1 MKMIKNRKFS
11 KFLLSIFLPVV
22 VFLSIGF
29 FSFGA
34 ISTALAMPF
43 VTPDNAGGA
52 FYIGNNSTITMT
64 TGTISGFS
72 KTFGGGVYVSDGGT
86 FNMSGGAIYG
96 NTATYSGSQ
105 IYNSGT
111 FTMTGGTIGKNGTTA
126 SEDGIYNGGIAG
138 GEMNLYGGT
147 IYEGIYSEYATL
159 STKMACNIQGTITLP
174 NNESITVEDY
184 AGTTPSYKIV
194 ISSTRETGT
203 IVTLKGSSTEP
214 DVSKLNISGYNTSK
228 YAVKTVKD
236 SSGNWTVALAN
247 NSFEFPSDWKT
258 EVASTDYMTTTVT
271 PANLTSIKFVPT
283 VPSGYTKIGTL
294 STGLPVY
301 KGTTATDIA
310 FVGKKIFAPEN
321 SYKLFDSLSK
331 LKTLDMS
338 VLNTSKVTDMSF
350 MFRSCSALTSLNV
363 SNFDT
368 SKVTNMSS
376 MFRSCSVLTSL
387 GVSGFDT
394 SKVTDMS
401 MMFDTCSSLTS
412 LDVSGFNTSNVT
424 HMRYMFY
431 YCLKLTSLDLSN
443 FNTSKVTDMNYMFRD
458 CSALTSLD
466 LSSFNMAKVTNSGY
480 MLDFGT
486 SNKIQTLKTPYNNST
501 AIAITTGSTLYK
513 EDTGA
518 VVTSVPANTTK
529 SLTYVDETPNK
540 TFPTTWKTEV
550 ASSTYM
556 TTTVTPANLT
566 SIKFAPTVPSGYTQI
581 GTLSNGLPVYK
592 GTSATD
598 IAFVEKKIYAPENS
612 SQLFYRLS
620 KLTTLDMSVFDTSNA
635 TNMSYMFS
643 YCSALT
649 SLNVSNFDTSK
660 VTDMGM
666 MFYKCSALTSLDVS
680 GFNTSNVT
688 KMDYMFD
695 ACSALTSLD
704 VSNFD
709 TSKVTNMTC
718 MFYDCSAL
726 TSLDVSGFNTSI
738 VTNMSSMFGHCSAL
752 TSLDLSSFNMT
763 KVTDSAN
770 MLYFGTSNKIQTL
783 KTPYNNS
790 SAIEITTGSTLY
802 NEDTG
807 AVVTSVPAN
816 TTKSLTYVNENPE
829 KELPTDWKT
838 QLNSSTYMTS
848 TRSTVTGIRFES
860 TVPTGFVQIGK
871 LSTGLKV
878 YANGN
883 NIAFI
888 NKKTIYAP
896 ADSSYLFANNASLT
910 SISFTNFNTS
920 KATTM
925 ARMFSG
931 ASGLTT
937 IDVTSFNTSKVTS
950 MTYMFNACTKL
961 QTIKIAGIDTSNVTT
976 MASMFAH
983 CTALSSLNLTGF
995 NTAKVTNMSIMF
1007 GYLTNLSKLDLSMF
1021 NTANV
1026 TTMQQMFYQSTGI
1039 KVLNLSSFNMSKT
1052 TTTTNMLN
1060 FGSSGNLGRI
1070 QTPYNNKSALAITT
1084 SGTLYNT
1091 STGSSVT
1098 GVSANTSSSKTFAKK
1113 VTVTF
1118 NAYGGT
1124 TPSTTTYTKYYGATF
1139 GSSYPSTSRTDYTFQ
1154 GWYTEISGGSSIDY
1168 YVLVG
1173 DTTFYAHWS
1182 SNSGGG
1188 GSGGGGTDPEPT
1200 PTLPSSFERR
1210 HERSELGDEIST
1222 LDEQS
1227 IFDILDIFNSESS
1240 NTFTAADVTKFAI
1253 VSNDTY
1259 NDYRIERQIGTVGN
1273 MEVAVLSYVGSGY
1286 DSLLSGD
1293 EWILGIMN
1301 NSGTIG
1307 FDQWYYFDSMF
1318 FMKLSE
1324 ILPYL
1329 VTLDLRGLDASLTT
1343 FSFRLPGSVENVI
1356 INDSSAP
1363 LLSHRVVNF
1372 VTMGQGTIHSTGFGG
1387 FASPG
1392 EGVIGN
1398 LNLNTILSGNI
1409 SESEMGE
1416 IKGFAV
1422 FSTNSPE
1429 QYADYIFQHEYGQIA
1444 SGVYLCLVR
1453 VTDDFT
1459 SKFSGVSTD
1468 DVFLAFVSYTSP
1480 IYFDERFEAAGG
1492 FGDYIEIGGSI
1503 YYADFRGLSVVP
1515 NDNVP
1520 SMARNLQ
1527 VNFPQEIILPEDYD
1541 NGMLQF
1547 ETNATLINH
1556 DGSTRSFISGNN
1568 NGSSGNLEIAR
1579 TKLYNVTAEDVDLY
1593 IDDKKW
1599 FDPRKNK
1606 IQIKTQNDG
1615 EK

>member
-1 MKMIKNRKFS
+1 
-11 KFLLSIFLPVV
+11 
-22 VFLSIGF
+22 
-29 FSFGA
+29 
-34 ISTALAMPF
+34 
-43 VTPDNAGGA
+43 
-52 FYIGNNSTITMT
+52 
-64 TGTISGFS
+64 
-72 KTFGGGVYVSDGGT
+72 
-86 FNMSGGAIYG
+86 
-96 NTATYSGSQ
+96 
-105 IYNSGT
+105 
-111 FTMTGGTIGKNGTTA
+111 
-126 SEDGIYNGGIAG
+126 
-138 GEMNLYGGT
+138 MNLYGGT
-147 IYEGIYSEYATL
+147 IFEGVFSAYASF
-159 STKMACNIQGTITLP
+159 STKMACNIQGTITLQ
-174 NNESITVEDY
+174 NGATMTVEDY
-184 AGTTPSYKIV
+184 AGITPSYTIV
-194 ISSTRETGT
+194 IDSTRETGT
-203 IVTLKGSSTEP
+203 IVTFKGSSTEP
-214 DVSKLNISGYNTSK
+214 DVSKLSISGYNTSK
-228 YAVKTVKD
+228 YVVKTVKD
-236 SSGNWTVALAN
+236 SSGNWTFSLVE
-247 NSFEFPSDWKT
+247 SSYDFPTTWKS
-258 EVASTDYMTTTVT
+258 EIASSTYMTTTIT
-271 PANLTSIKFVPT
+271 LANLTSIKFAPT
-283 VPSGYTKIGTL
+283 VPSGYTQIGTL

-310 FVGKKIFAPEN
+310 FVGKKIFAPVN
-321 SYKLFDSLSK
+321 SSYLFYNLSK

-338 VLNTSKVTDMSF
+338 GFNTSNVTNMSY
-350 MFRSCSALTSLNV
+350 MFYNSSALTSIDV
-363 SNFDT
+363 SGFNT
-368 SKVTNMSS
+368 SNVTNMSS
-376 MFRSCSVLTSL
+376 MFRSCL
-387 GVSGFDT
+387 
-394 SKVTDMS
+394 
-401 MMFDTCSSLTS
+401 
-412 LDVSGFNTSNVT
+412 
-424 HMRYMFY
+424 
-431 YCLKLTSLDLSN
+431 
-443 FNTSKVTDMNYMFRD
+443 
-458 CSALTSLD
+458 
-466 LSSFNMAKVTNSGY
+466 
-480 MLDFGT
+480 
-486 SNKIQTLKTPYNNST
+486 
-501 AIAITTGSTLYK
+501 
-513 EDTGA
+513 
-518 VVTSVPANTTK
+518 
-529 SLTYVDETPNK
+529 
-540 TFPTTWKTEV
+540 
-550 ASSTYM
+550 
-556 TTTVTPANLT
+556 
-566 SIKFAPTVPSGYTQI
+566 
-581 GTLSNGLPVYK
+581 
-592 GTSATD
+592 
-598 IAFVEKKIYAPENS
+598 
-612 SQLFYRLS
+612 
-620 KLTTLDMSVFDTSNA
+620 
-635 TNMSYMFS
+635 
-643 YCSALT
+643 
-649 SLNVSNFDTSK
+649 
-660 VTDMGM
+660 
-666 MFYKCSALTSLDVS
+666 ALTSLDVS

-688 KMDYMFD
+688 DMSRMFYNSSALTSID
-695 ACSALTSLD
+695 VSGFDTANVIDMRAMFSICSALTSLD
-704 VSNFD
+704 VSGFS
-709 TSKVTNMTC
+709 TSKVTNMIA
-718 MFYDCSAL
+718 MFNKCLAL
-726 TSLDVSGFNTSI
+726 TSLDVSGFNTSNVAYI
-738 VTNMSSMFGHCSAL
+738 GLMFSNCSAL

-763 KVTDSAN
+763 KVTNPEN
-770 MLYFGTSNKIQTL
+770 MLNFGTSNKIQTL

-790 SAIEITTGSTLY
+790 SAIPITTGSTLY

-807 AVVTSVPAN
+807 AVVTTVPAN

-860 TVPTGFVQIGK
+860 TVPTGFVQIGT

-983 CTALSSLNLTGF
+983 CTALSSLNLAGF

-1098 GVSANTSSSKTFAKK
+1098 GVSANTSSSQTFAKK

-1124 TPSTTTYTKYYGATF
+1124 TPSISTYTKYYGATF
-1139 GSSYPSTSRTDYTFQ
+1139 GSSYPSTSRADYTFQ
-1154 GWYTEISGGSSIDY
+1154 GWYTDISGGSSIDY

-1182 SNSGGG
+1182 SNTGGG

-1200 PTLPSSFERR
+1200 PTLPSSFEKA
-1210 HERSELGDEIST
+1210 HGSSELDGET
-1222 LDEQS
+1222 LDGQS

-1253 VSNDTY
+1253 VSGETYY
-1259 NDYRIERQIGTVGN
+1259 NDYQVEQQLGTVGN
-1273 MEVAVLSYVGSGY
+1273 MEVAVLSYIGSDY
-1286 DSLLSGD
+1286 VSLLGGD
-1293 EWILGIMN
+1293 QWILGITN
-1301 NSGTIG
+1301 NTSEKIG

-1329 VTLDLRGLDASLTT
+1329 VTLDLRGLDTSLTT

-1356 INDSSAP
+1356 INDSNAP

-1372 VTMGQGTIHSTGFGG
+1372 VTMGQGTISSTGFGG
-1387 FASPG
+1387 VGFNG
-1392 EGVIGN
+1392 EGVIGD
-1398 LNLNTILSGNI
+1398 LNLNTVLRGYI

-1422 FSTNSPE
+1422 FSTKSPE

-1444 SGVYLCLVR
+1444 PGVYLCLVR
-1453 VTDDFT
+1453 VTDNFT
-1459 SKFSGVSTD
+1459 SSFSGVSTD
-1468 DVFLAFVSYTSP
+1468 DVFLAFVSYTSS
-1480 IYFDERFEAAGG
+1480 IYLTDNFSAAGG
-1492 FGDYIEIGGSI
+1492 FGDYIEIGGSM
-1503 YYADFRGLSVVP
+1503 YYADFRGLAVVF

-1520 SMARNLQ
+1520 TMARDFE
-1527 VNFPQEIILPEDYD
+1527 VNFSQEIILPEDYD

-1547 ETNATLINH
+1547 ETSRTLINY

-1593 IDDKKW
+1593 IEDKKW
-1599 FDPRKNK
+1599 FDPKKNK
-1606 IQIKTQNDG
+1606 IKLKTQISG
-1615 EK
+1615 EEE

>member
-1 MKMIKNRKFS
+1 MIKNRKFS

-22 VFLSIGF
+22 VFLSLGF

-34 ISTALAMPF
+34 ISTALAAPEI
-43 VTPDNAGGA
+43 TKPSDALDNAGGA
-52 FYIGNNSTITMT
+52 FYIDKNSTFTMT

-72 KTFGGGVYVSDGGT
+72 GRTVGGGVYVADGGT
-86 FNMSGGAIYG
+86 FNMSGGSIYG
-96 NTATYSGSQ
+96 NTAAFGGSQ
-105 IYNSGT
+105 IYNIGT

-126 SEDGIYNGGIAG
+126 SRSGIYNTGK
-138 GEMNLYGGT
+138 MNLYGGT
-147 IYEGIYSEYATL
+147 IYEDISSHANI
-159 STKMACNIQGTITLP
+159 STKMACNIAGTITFWD
-174 NNESITVEDY
+174 NNATIIVQDY
-184 AGTTPSYKIV
+184 AGVTPTYKI
-194 ISSTRETGT
+194 ILTNSRSTGT
-203 IVTLKGSSTEP
+203 IVTFKGSSTEP
-214 DVSKLNISGYNTSK
+214 DVSKLSITGYDTSK
-228 YAVKTVKD
+228 YVVKAVKD
-236 SSGNWTVALAN
+236 SSGNWTAALVN
-247 NSFEFPSDWKT
+247 NSVDFPSDWKT
-258 EVASTDYMTTTVT
+258 QVASTTYMTTTVT
-271 PANLTSIKFVPT
+271 PADITKIQFVAT

-301 KGTTATDIA
+301 QGTTATEIA
-310 FVGKKIFAPEN
+310 FVYEKIYAPEN
-321 SYKLFDSLSK
+321 CLYLFGSLRNLEILEFHNFNTTNATS
-331 LKTLDMS
+331 MS
-338 VLNTSKVTDMSF
+338 G
-350 MFRSCSALTSLNV
+350 MFIHCSSLTSLDLSIFNTSNAINMSEMFSGCSSLTSLDV

-368 SKVTNMSS
+368 SKVRFMGIMFQTCSKLTSLDVSNFNTSNVTNMGHMFNQCSKLTSLDVSNFNTSNVTNMSN
-376 MFRSCSVLTSL
+376 MFSSCSSLTSL
-387 GVSGFDT
+387 NLSNFNT
-394 SKVTDMS
+394 SKVTGMGYMFSSCSTLTSLDLGNFSTSNVTDMS
-401 MMFDTCSSLTS
+401 YMFSSCSTLTSLDLGNFSTSNVTDMSYMFYNCSRLTSLNVSGFNTTKVTDMNNMFDYCRALTS
-412 LDVSGFNTSNVT
+412 LDVSGFNTSYVT
-424 HMRYMFY
+424 NMKRMFL
-431 YCLKLTSLDLSN
+431 YCSALKSLDVSN
-443 FNTSKVTDMNYMFRD
+443 FNTSNVTDMSYMFRN

-466 LSSFNMAKVTNSGY
+466 VSSFNMSKVTDSGN
-480 MLDFGT
+480 MLNFGT
-486 SNKIQTLKTPYNNST
+486 SNKIQTLKTPYNNTS
-501 AIAITTGSTLYK
+501 AIA
-513 EDTGA
+513 
-518 VVTSVPANTTK
+518 
-529 SLTYVDETPNK
+529 
-540 TFPTTWKTEV
+540 
-550 ASSTYM
+550 
-556 TTTVTPANLT
+556 
-566 SIKFAPTVPSGYTQI
+566 
-581 GTLSNGLPVYK
+581 
-592 GTSATD
+592 
-598 IAFVEKKIYAPENS
+598 
-612 SQLFYRLS
+612 
-620 KLTTLDMSVFDTSNA
+620 
-635 TNMSYMFS
+635 
-643 YCSALT
+643 
-649 SLNVSNFDTSK
+649 
-660 VTDMGM
+660 
-666 MFYKCSALTSLDVS
+666 
-680 GFNTSNVT
+680 
-688 KMDYMFD
+688 
-695 ACSALTSLD
+695 
-704 VSNFD
+704 
-709 TSKVTNMTC
+709 
-718 MFYDCSAL
+718 
-726 TSLDVSGFNTSI
+726 
-738 VTNMSSMFGHCSAL
+738 
-752 TSLDLSSFNMT
+752 
-763 KVTDSAN
+763 
-770 MLYFGTSNKIQTL
+770 
-783 KTPYNNS
+783 
-790 SAIEITTGSTLY
+790 ITTGSTLY

-807 AVVTSVPAN
+807 AVVTTVPAN

-937 IDVTSFNTSKVTS
+937 TDVTSFNTSKVTS

-983 CTALSSLNLTGF
+983 CTALSSLNLAGF

-1098 GVSANTSSSKTFAKK
+1098 GVSANTSSSQTFAKK

-1124 TPSTTTYTKYYGATF
+1124 TPSISTYTKYYGATF
-1139 GSSYPSTSRTDYTFQ
+1139 GSSYPSTSRADYTFQ
-1154 GWYTEISGGSSIDY
+1154 GWYTDISGGSSIDY

-1182 SNSGGG
+1182 SNTGGG
-1188 GSGGGGTDPEPT
+1188 GSGGGGSGGTDPEPT
-1200 PTLPSSFERR
+1200 PTLPSSFEKA
-1210 HERSELGDEIST
+1210 HGESELQGET
-1222 LDEQS
+1222 LDGQS

-1240 NTFTAADVTKFAI
+1240 NTFTAEDVTKFAI
-1253 VSNDTY
+1253 VSGETY
-1259 NDYRIERQIGTVGN
+1259 YDYQVEQQIGTVGN
-1273 MEVAVLSYVGSGY
+1273 MEVAVLSYMGSDYG
-1286 DSLLSGD
+1286 SLLGGD
-1293 EWILGIMN
+1293 QWILGIMN

-1329 VTLDLRGLDASLTT
+1329 KTLDLRGLDTSLTT
-1343 FSFRLPGSVENVI
+1343 FSFRLPDTVENVI
-1356 INDSSAP
+1356 INYSSAP

-1372 VTMGQGTIHSTGFGG
+1372 VTMGFGTISSTGFGG
-1387 FASPG
+1387 SGSNG

-1398 LNLNTILSGNI
+1398 LNLDTVLRGNI

-1422 FSTNSPE
+1422 FSTISPE

-1444 SGVYLCLVR
+1444 PGVYLCLVR
-1453 VTDDFT
+1453 VTDEFT
-1459 SKFSGVSTD
+1459 NKFSGVSTD

-1480 IYFDERFEAAGG
+1480 IYLIDNFIDAGG
-1492 FGDYIEIGGSI
+1492 FGDYIGIGGAMN
-1503 YYADFRGLSVVP
+1503 YADFRGLVVVP
-1515 NDNVP
+1515 NSNVP
-1520 SMARNLQ
+1520 NMAQ
-1527 VNFPQEIILPEDYD
+1527 YVEVNFPQELIVPEDYD
-1541 NGMLQF
+1541 NGMVQF
-1547 ETNATLINH
+1547 ESNATWINY

-1593 IDDKKW
+1593 IEDKKW
-1599 FDPRKNK
+1599 FDPKKNK
-1606 IQIKTQNDG
+1606 IKLKTQISG
-1615 EK
+1615 EEE

>member
-1 MKMIKNRKFS
+1 MIKNRKFS
-11 KFLLSIFLPVV
+11 KFLLSIFLPVA

-34 ISTALAMPF
+34 ISTALAMPEPE
-43 VTPDNAGGA
+43 VPEVADGGA
-52 FYIGNNSTITMT
+52 FYIGRNSTFTMT

-72 KTFGGGVYVSDGGT
+72 TSSFGGGVYVADGGT
-86 FNMSGGAIYG
+86 FNMSGGSIYG
-96 NTATYSGSQ
+96 NTAAKDGSQ
-105 IYNSGT
+105 ICNHGT

-126 SEDGIYNGGIAG
+126 SESGIYNKGK
-138 GEMNLYGGT
+138 MNLYGGT
-147 IYEGIYSEYATL
+147 IYEGILSSYASF
-159 STKMACNIQGTITLP
+159 STKMACNIQGTITLQYGATM
-174 NNESITVEDY
+174 TVEDY
-184 AGTTPSYKIV
+184 AGITPSYTIV
-194 ISSTRETGT
+194 IDSTRETGT
-203 IVTLKGSSTEP
+203 IVTFKGSSTEP

-228 YAVKTVKD
+228 YVVKAVKD
-236 SSGNWTVALAN
+236 SSGNWTISLVE
-247 NSFEFPSDWKT
+247 SSYDFPTTWKS
-258 EVASTDYMTTTVT
+258 EIASSTYMTTTIT
-271 PANLTSIKFVPT
+271 LANLTSIKFAPT
-283 VPSGYTKIGTL
+283 VPSGYTQIGTL

-310 FVGKKIFAPEN
+310 FVGKKIFAPVN
-321 SYKLFDSLSK
+321 SSYLFYNLSK

-338 VLNTSKVTDMSF
+338 GFNTSNVTNMSY
-350 MFRSCSALTSLNV
+350 MFYGCSVLTSLDVGGFNT
-363 SNFDT
+363 SN
-368 SKVTNMSS
+368 VTNMSS
-376 MFRSCSVLTSL
+376 MFRSCLA
-387 GVSGFDT
+387 
-394 SKVTDMS
+394 
-401 MMFDTCSSLTS
+401 LTS

-424 HMRYMFY
+424 
-431 YCLKLTSLDLSN
+431 
-443 FNTSKVTDMNYMFRD
+443 
-458 CSALTSLD
+458 
-466 LSSFNMAKVTNSGY
+466 NMG
-480 MLDFGT
+480 
-486 SNKIQTLKTPYNNST
+486 
-501 AIAITTGSTLYK
+501 
-513 EDTGA
+513 
-518 VVTSVPANTTK
+518 
-529 SLTYVDETPNK
+529 
-540 TFPTTWKTEV
+540 
-550 ASSTYM
+550 
-556 TTTVTPANLT
+556 
-566 SIKFAPTVPSGYTQI
+566 
-581 GTLSNGLPVYK
+581 
-592 GTSATD
+592 
-598 IAFVEKKIYAPENS
+598 
-612 SQLFYRLS
+612 
-620 KLTTLDMSVFDTSNA
+620 
-635 TNMSYMFS
+635 YMFS
-643 YCSALT
+643 S
-649 SLNVSNFDTSK
+649 
-660 VTDMGM
+660 
-666 MFYKCSALTSLDVS
+666 CSALTSLDVS

-688 KMDYMFD
+688 VMGDIFSS
-695 ACSALTSLD
+695 CSALTSID
-704 VSNFD
+704 VSGFNTSNVTDMSRMFYNSSALTSIDVSGFD
-709 TSKVTNMTC
+709 TANVIDMRA
-718 MFYDCSAL
+718 MFSICSAL
-726 TSLDVSGFNTSI
+726 TSLDVSGFSTSK
-738 VTNMSSMFGHCSAL
+738 VTNMIAMFNKCLALTSIDVSGFNTSNVAYIGLMFSNCSAL

-763 KVTDSAN
+763 KVTNPEN
-770 MLYFGTSNKIQTL
+770 MLNFGTSNKIQTL
-783 KTPYNNS
+783 KTPYNNT
-790 SAIEITTGSTLY
+790 SAIAITTGSTLY

-807 AVVTSVPAN
+807 EVVTTVPAN

-961 QTIKIAGIDTSNVTT
+961 GTIKVAGIDTSNVTT

-983 CTALSSLNLTGF
+983 CTALSSLNLSGF

-1098 GVSANTSSSKTFAKK
+1098 GVSANTSSSQTFAKK

-1124 TPSTTTYTKYYGATF
+1124 TPSISTYTKYYGATF
-1139 GSSYPSTSRTDYTFQ
+1139 GSSYPSTSRADYTFQ

-1182 SNSGGG
+1182 SNTGGG

-1200 PTLPSSFERR
+1200 PTLPSSFEKA
-1210 HERSELGDEIST
+1210 HGASELDGET
-1222 LDEQS
+1222 LDGDS
-1227 IFDILDIFNSESS
+1227 IFNILDIFNSESS
-1240 NTFTAADVTKFAI
+1240 NTFTAEDVTKFAI
-1253 VSNDTY
+1253 ASGETY
-1259 NDYRIERQIGTVGN
+1259 NDYQVEQQLGTVGN
-1273 MEVAVLSYVGSGY
+1273 MEVAVLSYVGSEY
-1286 DSLLSGD
+1286 TSLLGGD
-1293 EWILGIMN
+1293 QWILGIMST
-1301 NSGTIG
+1301 SGTIG

-1372 VTMGQGTIHSTGFGG
+1372 VTMGQGTISSTGFGG

-1398 LNLNTILSGNI
+1398 LNLNTVLRGNI

-1422 FSTNSPE
+1422 FSTISPE

-1480 IYFDERFEAAGG
+1480 IYLDESFEAAGG

-1503 YYADFRGLSVVP
+1503 YYADFRGLAVVP
-1515 NDNVP
+1515 NDNAP
-1520 SMARNLQ
+1520 NMARSLQ
-1527 VNFPQEIILPEDYD
+1527 VNFPQELILPEDYD
-1541 NGMLQF
+1541 NGVLQF

-1556 DGSTRSFISGNN
+1556 DGSRRSFISGNN

-1593 IDDKKW
+1593 IEDKKW
-1599 FDPRKNK
+1599 FDPKKNK
-1606 IQIKTQNDG
+1606 IKLKTQISG
-1615 EK
+1615 EEE

>member
-1 MKMIKNRKFS
+1 MIKNRKFL

-34 ISTALAMPF
+34 ISTALAAPEI
-43 VTPDNAGGA
+43 TYPSDALDNAGGA
-52 FYIGNNSTITMT
+52 FYIDKNSTFTMT

-72 KTFGGGVYVSDGGT
+72 GRTVGGGVYVADGGT
-86 FNMSGGAIYG
+86 FNMSGGSIYG
-96 NTATYSGSQ
+96 NTAAFGGSQ
-105 IYNSGT
+105 IYNRGT

-126 SEDGIYNGGIAG
+126 SRSGIYNTGK
-138 GEMNLYGGT
+138 MNLYGGT
-147 IYEGIYSEYATL
+147 IYENISSHANI
-159 STKMACNIQGTITLP
+159 STKMACNIAGTITLWD
-174 NNESITVEDY
+174 NNATIIVQDY
-184 AGTTPSYKIV
+184 AGVTPSYTIV
-194 ISSTRETGT
+194 IDSTRTPST
-203 IVTLKGSSTEP
+203 IVTFKGSSTEP
-214 DVSKLNISGYNTSK
+214 DVSKLNISGYDTSK
-228 YAVKTVKD
+228 YIVKTVKD
-236 SSGNWTVALAN
+236 SSGNWTVALLN
-247 NSFEFPSDWKT
+247 NSVEFPSDWKT
-258 EVASTDYMTTTVT
+258 QVASSTYMTTTVT
-271 PANLTSIKFVPT
+271 PADITKIQFVAT
-283 VPSGYTKIGTL
+283 VPSGYTQIGTL

-301 KGTTATDIA
+301 KGTTATEIA
-310 FVGKKIFAPEN
+310 FVYG
-321 SYKLFDSLSK
+321 
-331 LKTLDMS
+331 
-338 VLNTSKVTDMSF
+338 
-350 MFRSCSALTSLNV
+350 
-363 SNFDT
+363 
-368 SKVTNMSS
+368 
-376 MFRSCSVLTSL
+376 
-387 GVSGFDT
+387 
-394 SKVTDMS
+394 
-401 MMFDTCSSLTS
+401 
-412 LDVSGFNTSNVT
+412 
-424 HMRYMFY
+424 
-431 YCLKLTSLDLSN
+431 
-443 FNTSKVTDMNYMFRD
+443 
-458 CSALTSLD
+458 
-466 LSSFNMAKVTNSGY
+466 
-480 MLDFGT
+480 
-486 SNKIQTLKTPYNNST
+486 
-501 AIAITTGSTLYK
+501 
-513 EDTGA
+513 
-518 VVTSVPANTTK
+518 
-529 SLTYVDETPNK
+529 
-540 TFPTTWKTEV
+540 
-550 ASSTYM
+550 
-556 TTTVTPANLT
+556 
-566 SIKFAPTVPSGYTQI
+566 
-581 GTLSNGLPVYK
+581 
-592 GTSATD
+592 
-598 IAFVEKKIYAPENS
+598 KIYAPADS
-612 SQLFYRLS
+612 SQLFYNLS
-620 KLTTLDMSVFDTSNA
+620 KLTTLDMSVFNTSNV
-635 TNMSYMFS
+635 TNMSAMFS
-643 YCSALT
+643 NCSALT
-649 SLNVSNFDTSK
+649 SLNVSGFNTSN
-660 VTDMGM
+660 VTGM
-666 MFYKCSALTSLDVS
+666 RSMFNGCSALTSLDVS

-688 KMDYMFD
+688 YMYSMFYN
-695 ACSALTSLD
+695 CSALTSLD

-709 TSKVTNMTC
+709 TSKVTNMGI
-718 MFYDCSAL
+718 MFYNCKALTSLNVSSFNTTKVTYMRAMFSNCSALTSLDVRGFNTSNVTNMNSMFRDCSAL
-726 TSLDVSGFNTSI
+726 TSLDVSGFDTSKVTDMISMFNNCSALTSLDVSGFSTSNVTDMDSMFYYCKTLTSLDVRGFNTSN
-738 VTNMSSMFGHCSAL
+738 VTNMKSMFLNCSAL

-763 KVTDSAN
+763 KVTNPEN
-770 MLYFGTSNKIQTL
+770 MLNFGTSNKIQTL

-790 SAIEITTGSTLY
+790 SAIAITTGSTLY

-807 AVVTSVPAN
+807 AVVTTVPAN

-931 ASGLTT
+931 ATGLTT

-961 QTIKIAGIDTSNVTT
+961 ETIKIAGIDTSNVTT

-1098 GVSANTSSSKTFAKK
+1098 GVSANTSASQTFAKK

-1124 TPSTTTYTKYYGATF
+1124 TPSISTYTKYYGATF
-1139 GSSYPSTSRTDYTFQ
+1139 GSSYPSTSRADYTFQ
-1154 GWYTEISGGSSIDY
+1154 GWYTEISGGSSIDN

-1188 GSGGGGTDPEPT
+1188 GSGGGGSGGTDPEPT

-1210 HERSELGDEIST
+1210 HGASELDGET

-1240 NTFTAADVTKFAI
+1240 NTFTAEDVTKFAI
-1253 VSNDTY
+1253 VSSETY
-1259 NDYRIERQIGTVGN
+1259 NEYQVEQQIGTVGN
-1273 MEVAVLSYVGSGY
+1273 MEVAVLSYVGSEY
-1286 DSLLSGD
+1286 TSLLGDD
-1293 EWILGIMN
+1293 EWILGIINMN
-1301 NSGTIG
+1301 GTIG

-1329 VTLDLRGLDASLTT
+1329 VTLDLRGLDTSLTT
-1343 FSFRLPGSVENVI
+1343 FPFRLPGSVLNVI
-1356 INDSSAP
+1356 INNSNAP

-1372 VTMGQGTIHSTGFGG
+1372 VTMGFGTISSTGFGG
-1387 FASPG
+1387 VASSG

-1398 LNLNTILSGNI
+1398 LNLNTVLRGYI

-1422 FSTNSPE
+1422 FSTKSPE

-1444 SGVYLCLVR
+1444 PGVYLCLVR

-1480 IYFDERFEAAGG
+1480 IYLIDNFIDAGG
-1492 FGDYIEIGGSI
+1492 FGDYIGIGGSI
-1503 YYADFRGLSVVP
+1503 YYADFRGLVVVSNSNVP
-1515 NDNVP
+1515 N
-1520 SMARNLQ
+1520 MAQ
-1527 VNFPQEIILPEDYD
+1527 YVEVNFPQELIVPEDYD
-1541 NGMLQF
+1541 NGMVQF
-1547 ETNATLINH
+1547 ETNAILINY
-1556 DGSTRSFISGNN
+1556 DGSTRNFISGNN
-1568 NGSSGNLEIAR
+1568 NGSSGNLEIAH

-1593 IDDKKW
+1593 IEDKKW
-1599 FDPRKNK
+1599 FDPKKNK
-1606 IQIKTQNDG
+1606 IKLKTQISG
-1615 EK
+1615 EEE

>member
-11 KFLLSIFLPVV
+11 KFLLSIFLPVA

-34 ISTALAMPF
+34 ISTALAAPEIQIS
-43 VTPDNAGGA
+43 PDADNAGGA
-52 FYIGNNSTITMT
+52 FYIGKNSTFTMT

-72 KTFGGGVYVSDGGT
+72 RSYGGGVYVADGGT
-86 FNMSGGAIYG
+86 FNMSGGSIYG
-96 NTATYSGSQ
+96 NTAALGGSQ
-105 IYNSGT
+105 IYNRGT

-126 SEDGIYNGGIAG
+126 SESGIYNHGK
-138 GEMNLYGGT
+138 MNLYGGT
-147 IYEGIYSEYATL
+147 IYEGILSAYATL
-159 STKMACNIQGTITLP
+159 STKMACNIQGTITFWD
-174 NNESITVEDY
+174 NNATIIVQDY
-184 AGTTPSYKIV
+184 AGTTPTYKI
-194 ISSTRETGT
+194 ILTNSRSTGT

-214 DVSKLNISGYNTSK
+214 DVSKLNISGYDTSK
-228 YAVKTVKD
+228 YVVKTVKD
-236 SSGNWTVALAN
+236 SSGNWTAALVN
-247 NSFEFPSDWKT
+247 NSVDFPSDWKT
-258 EVASTDYMTTTVT
+258 
-271 PANLTSIKFVPT
+271 
-283 VPSGYTKIGTL
+283 
-294 STGLPVY
+294 
-301 KGTTATDIA
+301 
-310 FVGKKIFAPEN
+310 
-321 SYKLFDSLSK
+321 
-331 LKTLDMS
+331 
-338 VLNTSKVTDMSF
+338 
-350 MFRSCSALTSLNV
+350 
-363 SNFDT
+363 
-368 SKVTNMSS
+368 
-376 MFRSCSVLTSL
+376 
-387 GVSGFDT
+387 
-394 SKVTDMS
+394 
-401 MMFDTCSSLTS
+401 
-412 LDVSGFNTSNVT
+412 
-424 HMRYMFY
+424 
-431 YCLKLTSLDLSN
+431 
-443 FNTSKVTDMNYMFRD
+443 
-458 CSALTSLD
+458 
-466 LSSFNMAKVTNSGY
+466 
-480 MLDFGT
+480 
-486 SNKIQTLKTPYNNST
+486 Q
-501 AIAITTGSTLYK
+501 
-513 EDTGA
+513 
-518 VVTSVPANTTK
+518 
-529 SLTYVDETPNK
+529 
-540 TFPTTWKTEV
+540 V

-556 TTTVTPANLT
+556 TTTITPANLT
-566 SIKFAPTVPSGYTQI
+566 SIKFAPTVPSGYTKI
-581 GTLSNGLPVYK
+581 GILSTGLPVYK
-592 GTSATD
+592 GTTATE
-598 IAFVEKKIYAPENS
+598 IAFVWEKIYAPADS
-612 SQLFYRLS
+612 SQLFYNLS
-620 KLTTLDMSVFDTSNA
+620 KLTTLDMSVFNTSNV
-635 TNMSYMFS
+635 TNMSAMFS
-643 YCSALT
+643 NCSALT
-649 SLNVSNFDTSK
+649 SLNVSGFNTSNVTGMRSMFNGCSALTSLDVRGFNTSNVTYMYSMFYNCSALTSLDLSNFDTSKVTNMGIMFYNCKALTRINVSNFDTSK
-660 VTDMGM
+660 VTYMRA
-666 MFYKCSALTSLDVS
+666 MFSNCSALTSLDVR

-688 KMDYMFD
+688 NMNSMFR
-695 ACSALTSLD
+695 
-704 VSNFD
+704 
-709 TSKVTNMTC
+709 
-718 MFYDCSAL
+718 DCSAL
-726 TSLDVSGFNTSI
+726 TSLDVSGFDTSKVTDMISMFNNCSALTSLDVRGFSTSNVTDMDSMFYYCKTLTSLDVRGFNTSN
-738 VTNMSSMFGHCSAL
+738 VTNMSNMFWNCSAL
-752 TSLDLSSFNMT
+752 TSLDLSSFNMA
-763 KVTDSAN
+763 KVTSSSN
-770 MLYFGTSNKIQTL
+770 MLNFGSSNKIETL
-783 KTPYNNS
+783 KTPYKNLT
-790 SAIEITTGSTLY
+790 AIAITTGSTLY

-807 AVVTSVPAN
+807 AVVTTVPAN

-860 TVPTGFVQIGK
+860 TVPTGFVQIGT

-910 SISFTNFNTS
+910 SISFSNFNTS

-983 CTALSSLNLTGF
+983 CTALSSLNLAGF

-1039 KVLNLSSFNMSKT
+1039 EVLNLSSFNMSKT

-1124 TPSTTTYTKYYGATF
+1124 TPSISTYTKYYGATF
-1139 GSSYPSTSRTDYTFQ
+1139 GSSYPSTSRADYTFQ

-1182 SNSGGG
+1182 SNTGGG

-1200 PTLPSSFERR
+1200 PTLPSIFEKA
-1210 HERSELGDEIST
+1210 HGASELDGET
-1222 LDEQS
+1222 LDGDS
-1227 IFDILDIFNSESS
+1227 IFNILDIFNSESS
-1240 NTFTAADVTKFAI
+1240 NTFTAEDVTKFAI
-1253 VSNDTY
+1253 VSGETY
-1259 NDYRIERQIGTVGN
+1259 NDYQVEQTIGSVGN
-1273 MEVAVLSYVGSGY
+1273 MEVAVLSYVGSDYG
-1286 DSLLSGD
+1286 SLLGGD

-1329 VTLDLRGLDASLTT
+1329 VTLDLRGLDTSLTT
-1343 FSFRLPGSVENVI
+1343 FSFRLPDTVENVI

-1372 VTMGQGTIHSTGFGG
+1372 FTMGQGTISSTGFGG

-1392 EGVIGN
+1392 EGVIGGI
-1398 LNLNTILSGNI
+1398 NLNTILSGNI

-1422 FSTNSPE
+1422 FSTISPE

-1480 IYFDERFEAAGG
+1480 IYLDESFEAAGG
-1492 FGDYIEIGGSI
+1492 FGDYIETGGAI
-1503 YYADFRGLSVVP
+1503 YYADFRGLAVVP
-1515 NDNVP
+1515 NDNAP
-1520 SMARNLQ
+1520 NLARYLQ
-1527 VNFPQEIILPEDYD
+1527 VNFPQELILPEDYD
-1541 NGMLQF
+1541 NGVLQF
-1547 ETNATLINH
+1547 ETSATLINY
-1556 DGSTRSFISGNN
+1556 DGSRRSFISENN

-1579 TKLYNVTAEDVDLY
+1579 TKLYNVTVEDVDLY
-1593 IDDKKW
+1593 IEDKKW
-1599 FDPRKNK
+1599 FDPKKNK

-1615 EK
+1615 EE

>member
-1 MKMIKNRKFS
+1 MIKNRKFL

-34 ISTALAMPF
+34 ISTALAMPEPEYPEL
-43 VTPDNAGGA
+43 TDGGA
-52 FYIGNNSTITMT
+52 FYIGKNSTFTMT

-72 KTFGGGVYVSDGGT
+72 TSSFGGGVYVADGGT
-86 FNMSGGAIYG
+86 FNMSGGSIYG
-96 NTATYSGSQ
+96 NTAAKDGSQ
-105 IYNSGT
+105 ICNHGT

-126 SEDGIYNGGIAG
+126 SESGIYNK

-147 IYEGIYSEYATL
+147 IYEGILSSYASF
-159 STKMACNIQGTITLP
+159 STKMACNIQGTITLQ
-174 NNESITVEDY
+174 NGATITVEDY
-184 AGTTPSYKIV
+184 AGTTPSYTIV
-194 ISSTRETGT
+194 IDSTRAPGT
-203 IVTLKGSSTEP
+203 IVTFKGSSTEP

-228 YAVKTVKD
+228 YVVKAVKD
-236 SSGNWTVALAN
+236 SSGNWTAALVN
-247 NSFEFPSDWKT
+247 NSVDFPSDWKT
-258 EVASTDYMTTTVT
+258 QVASSTYMTTTIT
-271 PANLTSIKFVPT
+271 PKNLTSIKFAPT

-301 KGTTATDIA
+301 QGTTVTEIA
-310 FVGKKIFAPEN
+310 FVYGKIYAPVSS
-321 SYKLFDSLSK
+321 SYLFSSLTN
-331 LKTLDMS
+331 L
-338 VLNTSKVTDMSF
+338 LNIDFSAFDTSKVTNMGH
-350 MFRSCSALTSLNV
+350 MFDNCPALTSLNV

-368 SKVTNMSS
+368 YEVTSMSY
-376 MFRSCSVLTSL
+376 MFDHCSALTSL
-387 GVSGFDT
+387 DLRNFDT
-394 SKVTDMS
+394 SKVTIMS
-401 MMFDTCSSLTS
+401 SMFGSCSALTS
-412 LDVSGFNTSNVT
+412 LDVSGFNTSKVTNMFEMFDNCSSLTSLNLSNFNTSNVT
-424 HMRYMFY
+424 NMSYMFHN
-431 YCLKLTSLDLSN
+431 CETLTSLDLSN
-443 FNTSKVTDMNYMFRD
+443 FNTSNVTDMSNMFLT
-458 CSALTSLD
+458 CSNLTSLD
-466 LSSFNMAKVTNSGY
+466 LSSFNMAKVTESGG
-480 MLDFGT
+480 MLNFGT
-486 SNKIQTLKTPYNNST
+486 SNKIQTLKTPYNNTS
-501 AIAITTGSTLYK
+501 AIA
-513 EDTGA
+513 
-518 VVTSVPANTTK
+518 
-529 SLTYVDETPNK
+529 
-540 TFPTTWKTEV
+540 
-550 ASSTYM
+550 
-556 TTTVTPANLT
+556 
-566 SIKFAPTVPSGYTQI
+566 
-581 GTLSNGLPVYK
+581 
-592 GTSATD
+592 
-598 IAFVEKKIYAPENS
+598 
-612 SQLFYRLS
+612 
-620 KLTTLDMSVFDTSNA
+620 
-635 TNMSYMFS
+635 
-643 YCSALT
+643 
-649 SLNVSNFDTSK
+649 
-660 VTDMGM
+660 
-666 MFYKCSALTSLDVS
+666 
-680 GFNTSNVT
+680 
-688 KMDYMFD
+688 
-695 ACSALTSLD
+695 
-704 VSNFD
+704 
-709 TSKVTNMTC
+709 
-718 MFYDCSAL
+718 
-726 TSLDVSGFNTSI
+726 
-738 VTNMSSMFGHCSAL
+738 
-752 TSLDLSSFNMT
+752 
-763 KVTDSAN
+763 
-770 MLYFGTSNKIQTL
+770 
-783 KTPYNNS
+783 
-790 SAIEITTGSTLY
+790 ITTGSTLY

-807 AVVTSVPAN
+807 AVVTTVPAN

-931 ASGLTT
+931 ATGLTT

-961 QTIKIAGIDTSNVTT
+961 ETIKIAGIDTSNVTT

-1098 GVSANTSSSKTFAKK
+1098 GVSANTSASQTFAKK

-1124 TPSTTTYTKYYGATF
+1124 TPSISTYTKYYGATF
-1139 GSSYPSTSRTDYTFQ
+1139 GSSYPSTSRADYTFQ
-1154 GWYTEISGGSSIDY
+1154 GWYTEISGGSSIDN

-1182 SNSGGG
+1182 SNTGGG

-1200 PTLPSSFERR
+1200 PTLPSSFEKA
-1210 HERSELGDEIST
+1210 HGASELDGET
-1222 LDEQS
+1222 LDGQS

-1253 VSNDTY
+1253 VSGETY
-1259 NDYRIERQIGTVGN
+1259 NDYQVEQQLGTVGN
-1273 MEVAVLSYVGSGY
+1273 MEVAVLSYVGSDY
-1286 DSLLSGD
+1286 DSLLGGD
-1293 EWILGIMN
+1293 QWILGIMN

-1329 VTLDLRGLDASLTT
+1329 VTLDLRGLDTSLTT
-1343 FSFRLPGSVENVI
+1343 FPFRLPGSVLNVI
-1356 INDSSAP
+1356 INNSNAP

-1372 VTMGQGTIHSTGFGG
+1372 VTMGFGTISSTGFGG
-1387 FASPG
+1387 VASSG

-1398 LNLNTILSGNI
+1398 LNLNTVLRGYI

-1422 FSTNSPE
+1422 FSTKSPE

-1444 SGVYLCLVR
+1444 PGVYLCLVR

-1480 IYFDERFEAAGG
+1480 IYFTDNFSAAGG
-1492 FGDYIEIGGSI
+1492 FGNYIEIGGSI
-1503 YYADFRGLSVVP
+1503 YYADFRGLAVVF

-1520 SMARNLQ
+1520 TMARDFE
-1527 VNFPQEIILPEDYD
+1527 VNFSQEIILPEDYD

-1547 ETNATLINH
+1547 ETSSTLINH
-1556 DGSTRSFISGNN
+1556 DGSTRNFISGNN

-1579 TKLYNVTAEDVDLY
+1579 TKFYNVTAEDVDLY
-1593 IDDKKW
+1593 IEDKKW
-1599 FDPRKNK
+1599 FDPKKNK
-1606 IQIKTQNDG
+1606 IKLKTQISG
-1615 EK
+1615 EEE

>member
-11 KFLLSIFLPVV
+11 KFLVSIFLPVV

-34 ISTALAMPF
+34 ISTALAIPEPEDP
-43 VTPDNAGGA
+43 VVAGGGA
-52 FYIGNNSTITMT
+52 FYIGKNSTFTMT

-72 KTFGGGVYVSDGGT
+72 TNTFGGGVYVASGGT
-86 FNMSGGAIYG
+86 FNMSGGSIYG
-96 NTATYSGSQ
+96 NTAAIDGSQ
-105 IYNSGT
+105 ICSYGT
-111 FTMTGGTIGKNGTTA
+111 FTMIGGTIGKNGTTA
-126 SEDGIYNGGIAG
+126 SESGIYNK

-147 IYEGIYSEYATL
+147 IYEGILSSYASF
-159 STKMACNIQGTITLP
+159 STKMACNIQGTITLQ
-174 NNESITVEDY
+174 NGATITVEDY
-184 AGTTPSYKIV
+184 AGTTPSYTIV
-194 ISSTRETGT
+194 IDSTRETGT
-203 IVTLKGSSTEP
+203 IVTFKGSSTEP
-214 DVSKLNISGYNTSK
+214 DVSKLSITGYDASK
-228 YAVKTVKD
+228 YVVKAVKD
-236 SSGNWTVALAN
+236 SSGNWTAALVN
-247 NSFEFPSDWKT
+247 NSVDFPSDWKT
-258 EVASTDYMTTTVT
+258 QVASSTYMTTTIT
-271 PANLTSIKFVPT
+271 PANLTSIKFV
-283 VPSGYTKIGTL
+283 
-294 STGLPVY
+294 
-301 KGTTATDIA
+301 
-310 FVGKKIFAPEN
+310 
-321 SYKLFDSLSK
+321 
-331 LKTLDMS
+331 
-338 VLNTSKVTDMSF
+338 
-350 MFRSCSALTSLNV
+350 
-363 SNFDT
+363 
-368 SKVTNMSS
+368 
-376 MFRSCSVLTSL
+376 
-387 GVSGFDT
+387 
-394 SKVTDMS
+394 
-401 MMFDTCSSLTS
+401 
-412 LDVSGFNTSNVT
+412 
-424 HMRYMFY
+424 
-431 YCLKLTSLDLSN
+431 
-443 FNTSKVTDMNYMFRD
+443 
-458 CSALTSLD
+458 
-466 LSSFNMAKVTNSGY
+466 
-480 MLDFGT
+480 
-486 SNKIQTLKTPYNNST
+486 
-501 AIAITTGSTLYK
+501 
-513 EDTGA
+513 
-518 VVTSVPANTTK
+518 
-529 SLTYVDETPNK
+529 
-540 TFPTTWKTEV
+540 
-550 ASSTYM
+550 AS
-556 TTTVTPANLT
+556 
-566 SIKFAPTVPSGYTQI
+566 VPSGYTQI
-581 GTLSNGLPVYK
+581 GTLSTGLPVYQ
-592 GTSATD
+592 GTTATE
-598 IAFVEKKIYAPENS
+598 IAFVYEKIYAPENCLY
-612 SQLFYRLS
+612 LFGSLRNLEI
-620 KLTTLDMSVFDTSNA
+620 LEFHNFNTTNA
-635 TNMSYMFS
+635 TSMSGMFIH
-643 YCSALT
+643 CS
-649 SLNVSNFDTSK
+649 S
-660 VTDMGM
+660 
-666 MFYKCSALTSLDVS
+666 LTSLDLS
-680 GFNTSNVT
+680 IFNTSNVIN
-688 KMDYMFD
+688 MNEMFSG
-695 ACSALTSLD
+695 CSSLTSLD

-709 TSKVTNMTC
+709 TSKVRFMGIMFQTCSKLTSLDVSNFNTSNVTNMGHMFNQCSKLTSLDVSNFNTSKVTNMSNMFSSC
-718 MFYDCSAL
+718 SSLTSLNLSNFNTLNVTDMHYMFSSCSSLTSLDLSNFSTSKVTGMGYMFSSCSTLTSLDLGNFSTSNVTDMSYMFYNCSRLTSLNVSGFNTTKVTDMNNMFGYCRAL
-726 TSLDVSGFNTSI
+726 TSLDVSGFNTSY
-738 VTNMSSMFGHCSAL
+738 VTNMKRMFLYCSALKSLDVSNFNTSNVTDMSYMFRNCSAL
-752 TSLDLSSFNMT
+752 TTLDLSSFNMA

-770 MLYFGTSNKIQTL
+770 MLNFGTSNKIQTL

-790 SAIEITTGSTLY
+790 SAIAITTGSTLY

-807 AVVTSVPAN
+807 AVVTTVPAG

-860 TVPTGFVQIGK
+860 TVPTGLVQIGK

-937 IDVTSFNTSKVTS
+937 IDVTSFNTSIVTS

-961 QTIKIAGIDTSNVTT
+961 ETIKIAGIDTSNVTT

-983 CTALSSLNLTGF
+983 CTALSSLNLAGF

-1098 GVSANTSSSKTFAKK
+1098 GVSANTSTSQTFAKK

-1124 TPSTTTYTKYYGATF
+1124 TPSISTYTKYYGATF
-1139 GSSYPSTSRTDYTFQ
+1139 GSSYPSTSRADYTFQ

-1182 SNSGGG
+1182 SNTGGG

-1210 HERSELGDEIST
+1210 HGASELDGET
-1222 LDEQS
+1222 LDGQS

-1253 VSNDTY
+1253 VSGETY
-1259 NDYRIERQIGTVGN
+1259 NDYQVEQQLGTVGN
-1273 MEVAVLSYVGSGY
+1273 MEVAVLSYVGSDY
-1286 DSLLSGD
+1286 DSLLGGD
-1293 EWILGIMN
+1293 QWILGIMN

-1329 VTLDLRGLDASLTT
+1329 VTLDLRGLDTSLTT
-1343 FSFRLPGSVENVI
+1343 FSFRLPDTVENVI
-1356 INDSSAP
+1356 INDSNAP

-1372 VTMGQGTIHSTGFGG
+1372 VTMGQGTISSTGFGG
-1387 FASPG
+1387 AGFNG
-1392 EGVIGN
+1392 EGVIGD
-1398 LNLNTILSGNI
+1398 LNLNTVLRGYI

-1422 FSTNSPE
+1422 FSTKSPE

-1444 SGVYLCLVR
+1444 PGVYLCLVR

-1480 IYFDERFEAAGG
+1480 IYFTDNFSAAGG
-1492 FGDYIEIGGSI
+1492 FGNYIEIGGSI
-1503 YYADFRGLSVVP
+1503 YYADFRGLAVVF

-1520 SMARNLQ
+1520 TMARDFE
-1527 VNFPQEIILPEDYD
+1527 VNFSQEIILPEDYD

-1547 ETNATLINH
+1547 ETSSTLINH
-1556 DGSTRSFISGNN
+1556 DGSTRNFISGNN

-1579 TKLYNVTAEDVDLY
+1579 TKFYNVTAEDVDLY
-1593 IDDKKW
+1593 IEDKKW
-1599 FDPRKNK
+1599 FDPKKNK
-1606 IQIKTQNDG
+1606 IKLKTQISG
-1615 EK
+1615 EEE

>member
-1 MKMIKNRKFS
+1 MIKNRKFL

-34 ISTALAMPF
+34 ISTALAAPEI
-43 VTPDNAGGA
+43 TYPSDALDNAGGA
-52 FYIGNNSTITMT
+52 FYIDKNSTFTMT

-72 KTFGGGVYVSDGGT
+72 GRTIGGGVYVADGGT
-86 FNMSGGAIYG
+86 FNMSGGSIYG
-96 NTATYSGSQ
+96 NTAAFGGSQ

-126 SEDGIYNGGIAG
+126 SRSGIYNTGK
-138 GEMNLYGGT
+138 MNLYGGT
-147 IYEGIYSEYATL
+147 IYENISSHANI
-159 STKMACNIQGTITLP
+159 STKMACNIAGTITFWD
-174 NNESITVEDY
+174 NNATIIVQDY
-184 AGTTPSYKIV
+184 AGVTPSYTIV
-194 ISSTRETGT
+194 IDSTRTPST
-203 IVTLKGSSTEP
+203 IVTFKGSSTEP

-228 YAVKTVKD
+228 YVVKTVKD
-236 SSGNWTVALAN
+236 SSGNWTISLVE
-247 NSFEFPSDWKT
+247 SSYDFPTTWKS
-258 EVASTDYMTTTVT
+258 EIASSTYMTTTIT
-271 PANLTSIKFVPT
+271 LANLTSIKFAPT
-283 VPSGYTKIGTL
+283 VPSGYTQIGTL

-310 FVGKKIFAPEN
+310 FVGKKIFAPVN
-321 SYKLFDSLSK
+321 SSYLFYNLSK

-338 VLNTSKVTDMSF
+338 GFNTSNVTNMSY
-350 MFRSCSALTSLNV
+350 MFYNSSALTSIDV
-363 SNFDT
+363 SGFNT
-368 SKVTNMSS
+368 SNVTNMSS
-376 MFRSCSVLTSL
+376 MFRSCLA
-387 GVSGFDT
+387 
-394 SKVTDMS
+394 
-401 MMFDTCSSLTS
+401 LTS

-424 HMRYMFY
+424 
-431 YCLKLTSLDLSN
+431 
-443 FNTSKVTDMNYMFRD
+443 
-458 CSALTSLD
+458 
-466 LSSFNMAKVTNSGY
+466 NMG
-480 MLDFGT
+480 
-486 SNKIQTLKTPYNNST
+486 
-501 AIAITTGSTLYK
+501 
-513 EDTGA
+513 
-518 VVTSVPANTTK
+518 
-529 SLTYVDETPNK
+529 
-540 TFPTTWKTEV
+540 
-550 ASSTYM
+550 
-556 TTTVTPANLT
+556 
-566 SIKFAPTVPSGYTQI
+566 
-581 GTLSNGLPVYK
+581 
-592 GTSATD
+592 
-598 IAFVEKKIYAPENS
+598 
-612 SQLFYRLS
+612 
-620 KLTTLDMSVFDTSNA
+620 
-635 TNMSYMFS
+635 YMFS
-643 YCSALT
+643 S
-649 SLNVSNFDTSK
+649 
-660 VTDMGM
+660 
-666 MFYKCSALTSLDVS
+666 CSALTSLDVS

-688 KMDYMFD
+688 VMGDIFSS
-695 ACSALTSLD
+695 CSALTSID
-704 VSNFD
+704 VSGFNTSNVTDMSRMFYNSSALTSIDVSGFD
-709 TSKVTNMTC
+709 TANVIDMRA
-718 MFYDCSAL
+718 MFSICSAL
-726 TSLDVSGFNTSI
+726 TSLDVSGFSTSK
-738 VTNMSSMFGHCSAL
+738 VTNMIAMFNKCLALTSIDVSGFNTSNVAYIGLMFSNCSAL

-763 KVTDSAN
+763 KVTNPEN
-770 MLYFGTSNKIQTL
+770 MLNFGTSNKIQTL

-790 SAIEITTGSTLY
+790 SAIPITTGSTLY

-807 AVVTSVPAN
+807 AVVTTVPVG

-937 IDVTSFNTSKVTS
+937 IDVTSFNTSIVTS

-961 QTIKIAGIDTSNVTT
+961 ETIKIAGIDTSNVTT

-983 CTALSSLNLTGF
+983 CTALSSLNLAGF

-1039 KVLNLSSFNMSKT
+1039 KILNLSSFNMSKT

-1098 GVSANTSSSKTFAKK
+1098 GVSANTSASQTFAKK

-1188 GSGGGGTDPEPT
+1188 GGGGTTDPDPEPT
-1200 PTLPSSFERR
+1200 PTLPSNFGKA
-1210 HERSELGDEIST
+1210 HGASELDGET

-1240 NTFTAADVTKFAI
+1240 NTFTAEDVTKFAI
-1253 VSNDTY
+1253 ISSETY
-1259 NDYRIERQIGTVGN
+1259 NEYQVEQQLGTVGN
-1273 MEVAVLSYVGSGY
+1273 MEVAVLSYIGSEY
-1286 DSLLSGD
+1286 TSLLSGD

-1301 NSGTIG
+1301 TNGTIG

-1329 VTLDLRGLDASLTT
+1329 KTLDLRGLDTSLTT
-1343 FSFRLPGSVENVI
+1343 FPFRLPGSVENVI
-1356 INDSSAP
+1356 INHSSAP

-1372 VTMGQGTIHSTGFGG
+1372 VTGGQGTISSTGFGG
-1387 FASPG
+1387 SASSG
-1392 EGVIGN
+1392 EGVIGGI
-1398 LNLNTILSGNI
+1398 NLNTILRGYI
-1409 SESEMGE
+1409 TESEMGE

-1422 FSTNSPE
+1422 FSTISPE

-1444 SGVYLCLVR
+1444 LGVYLCLVR
-1453 VTDDFT
+1453 VTDNFT
-1459 SKFSGVSTD
+1459 GKFSGVSTD

-1480 IYFDERFEAAGG
+1480 IYFTDNFSTAGG
-1492 FGDYIEIGGSI
+1492 FGDYIGIGGAI
-1503 YYADFRGLSVVP
+1503 YYADFRGLAVVS
-1515 NDNVP
+1515 NSNVP
-1520 SMARNLQ
+1520 DMAQNFE
-1527 VNFPQEIILPEDYD
+1527 VNFPQVIILPEDYD

-1547 ETNATLINH
+1547 ETSATLINH

-1593 IDDKKW
+1593 IEDKKW
-1599 FDPRKNK
+1599 FDPKKNK
-1606 IQIKTQNDG
+1606 IQLKTQNDG
-1615 EK
+1615 EQE

>member
-1 MKMIKNRKFS
+1 MIKNRKFS
-11 KFLLSIFLPVV
+11 KFLVSIFLPVV

-34 ISTALAMPF
+34 ISTALAAPEIQIS
-43 VTPDNAGGA
+43 PDADNAGGA
-52 FYIGNNSTITMT
+52 FYIGKNSTFTMT

-72 KTFGGGVYVSDGGT
+72 RSYGGGVYVADGGT
-86 FNMSGGAIYG
+86 FNMSGGSIYG
-96 NTATYSGSQ
+96 NTAALGGSQ
-105 IYNSGT
+105 IYNNGT
-111 FTMTGGTIGKNGTTA
+111 FTMTGGTIGKNGTAA
-126 SEDGIYNGGIAG
+126 SRSGIYNK

-147 IYEGIYSEYATL
+147 IYEGIYSPYANI

-174 NNESITVEDY
+174 NNESMTVEDY
-184 AGTTPSYKIV
+184 AGTTPSYTIV
-194 ISSTRETGT
+194 IDSTRTPST
-203 IVTLKGSSTEP
+203 IVTFKGSSTEP

-228 YAVKTVKD
+228 YVVKTVKD

-247 NSFEFPSDWKT
+247 NSVEFPSDWKT
-258 EVASTDYMTTTVT
+258 
-271 PANLTSIKFVPT
+271 
-283 VPSGYTKIGTL
+283 
-294 STGLPVY
+294 
-301 KGTTATDIA
+301 
-310 FVGKKIFAPEN
+310 
-321 SYKLFDSLSK
+321 
-331 LKTLDMS
+331 
-338 VLNTSKVTDMSF
+338 
-350 MFRSCSALTSLNV
+350 
-363 SNFDT
+363 
-368 SKVTNMSS
+368 
-376 MFRSCSVLTSL
+376 
-387 GVSGFDT
+387 
-394 SKVTDMS
+394 
-401 MMFDTCSSLTS
+401 
-412 LDVSGFNTSNVT
+412 
-424 HMRYMFY
+424 
-431 YCLKLTSLDLSN
+431 
-443 FNTSKVTDMNYMFRD
+443 
-458 CSALTSLD
+458 
-466 LSSFNMAKVTNSGY
+466 
-480 MLDFGT
+480 
-486 SNKIQTLKTPYNNST
+486 Q
-501 AIAITTGSTLYK
+501 
-513 EDTGA
+513 
-518 VVTSVPANTTK
+518 
-529 SLTYVDETPNK
+529 
-540 TFPTTWKTEV
+540 V

-556 TTTVTPANLT
+556 TTTITPANLT

-581 GTLSNGLPVYK
+581 GTLSTGLPVYK
-592 GTSATD
+592 GTTATE
-598 IAFVEKKIYAPENS
+598 IAFVWGKIMAPANS
-612 SQLFYRLS
+612 SELFYEMSNLKSVDLS
-620 KLTTLDMSVFDTSNA
+620 G
-635 TNMSYMFS
+635 
-643 YCSALT
+643 
-649 SLNVSNFDTSK
+649 FDTSK
-660 VTDMGM
+660 VTDMYS
-666 MFYKCSALTSLDVS
+666 MFYNCNALTSLDLSRFDTPNVTTMYYMFSGCSSLTSLNLESFNTSKVTHMSYMFYNCGALTSLNLKSFDTSKVINMSYMFSSCSKLTSIDVS
-680 GFNTSNVT
+680 GFNTANVKYMSYMFGSCSKLTSIDVSGFNTANVT
-688 KMDYMFD
+688 DMSGMFRSCD
-695 ACSALTSLD
+695 ALTSLNI
-704 VSNFD
+704 SSFD
-709 TSKVTNMTC
+709 TSKVTNMSY
-718 MFYDCSAL
+718 MFGFCSKL
-726 TSLDVSGFNTSI
+726 TSLNVSGFNTAN
-738 VTNMSSMFGHCSAL
+738 VTNMSNMFWNCSAL
-752 TSLDLSSFNMT
+752 TSLDLSSFNMA
-763 KVTDSAN
+763 KVTSSSN
-770 MLYFGTSNKIQTL
+770 MLNFGSSNKIETL

-790 SAIEITTGSTLY
+790 SAIPITTGSTLY

-807 AVVTSVPAN
+807 AVVTTVPAG

-860 TVPTGFVQIGK
+860 TVPTGFVQIGT

-896 ADSSYLFANNASLT
+896 ADSSYLFANNYSLT
-910 SISFTNFNTS
+910 SISFSNFNTS

-931 ASGLTT
+931 ATGLTT
-937 IDVTSFNTSKVTS
+937 IDVTSFNTSKVTNMS
-950 MTYMFNACTKL
+950 YMFNTCTKL
-961 QTIKIAGIDTSNVTT
+961 GTIKIAGIDTSNVTT

-983 CTALSSLNLTGF
+983 CTALSSLNLAGF

-1098 GVSANTSSSKTFAKK
+1098 GVSANTSSSQTFAKK

-1124 TPSTTTYTKYYGATF
+1124 TPSISTYTKYYGATF
-1139 GSSYPSTSRTDYTFQ
+1139 GSSYPSTSRADYTFQ
-1154 GWYTEISGGSSIDY
+1154 GWYTDISGGSSIDY

-1182 SNSGGG
+1182 SNTGGG

-1200 PTLPSSFERR
+1200 PTLPSSFEKS
-1210 HERSELGDEIST
+1210 HGASELDGET
-1222 LDEQS
+1222 LDGDS
-1227 IFDILDIFNSESS
+1227 IFNILDIFNSESS
-1240 NTFTAADVTKFAI
+1240 NTFTAEDVTKFAI
-1253 VSNDTY
+1253 ASGETY
-1259 NDYRIERQIGTVGN
+1259 NDYQVEQQLGTVGN
-1273 MEVAVLSYVGSGY
+1273 MEVAVLSYVGSDY
-1286 DSLLSGD
+1286 DSLLGGD
-1293 EWILGIMN
+1293 QWILGIMST
-1301 NSGTIG
+1301 SGTIG

-1343 FSFRLPGSVENVI
+1343 FSFRLPDTVENVI

-1372 VTMGQGTIHSTGFGG
+1372 VTMGQGTISSTGFGG

-1398 LNLNTILSGNI
+1398 LNLNTVLRGNI

-1416 IKGFAV
+1416 IKGFAI

-1444 SGVYLCLVR
+1444 LGVYLCLVR
-1453 VTDDFT
+1453 VTDEFT

-1480 IYFDERFEAAGG
+1480 IYLDESFEAAGG

-1503 YYADFRGLSVVP
+1503 YYADFRGLAVVP
-1515 NDNVP
+1515 NDNAP
-1520 SMARNLQ
+1520 NMARSLQ

-1541 NGMLQF
+1541 NGVLQF
-1547 ETNATLINH
+1547 ETSRTLINY

-1593 IDDKKW
+1593 IEDKKW
-1599 FDPRKNK
+1599 FDPKKNK
-1606 IQIKTQNDG
+1606 IKLKTQISG
-1615 EK
+1615 EEE

>member
-11 KFLLSIFLPVV
+11 KFLLSIFLPVA

-34 ISTALAMPF
+34 ISTALAAPEIQIS
-43 VTPDNAGGA
+43 PDADNAGGA
-52 FYIGNNSTITMT
+52 FYIGKNSTFTMT

-72 KTFGGGVYVSDGGT
+72 RSYGGGVYVADGGT
-86 FNMSGGAIYG
+86 FNMSGGSIYG
-96 NTATYSGSQ
+96 NTAALGGSQ
-105 IYNSGT
+105 IYNNGT

-126 SEDGIYNGGIAG
+126 SESGIYNHGK
-138 GEMNLYGGT
+138 MNLYGGT
-147 IYEGIYSEYATL
+147 IYEGILSAYATL
-159 STKMACNIQGTITLP
+159 STKMACNIQGTITFQ
-174 NNESITVEDY
+174 NGATITVEDY
-184 AGTTPSYKIV
+184 AGTTPSYTIV
-194 ISSTRETGT
+194 IDSTRETGT
-203 IVTLKGSSTEP
+203 IVTFKGSSTEP

-228 YAVKTVKD
+228 YVVKTVKD
-236 SSGNWTVALAN
+236 SSGNWTISLVE
-247 NSFEFPSDWKT
+247 SSYDFPTTWKS
-258 EVASTDYMTTTVT
+258 EIASSTYMTTTIT
-271 PANLTSIKFVPT
+271 LANLTSIKFAPT
-283 VPSGYTKIGTL
+283 VPSGYTQIGTL

-310 FVGKKIFAPEN
+310 FVGKKIFAPVN
-321 SYKLFDSLSK
+321 SSYLFYNLSK

-338 VLNTSKVTDMSF
+338 GFNTSNVTNMSY
-350 MFRSCSALTSLNV
+350 MFYNSSALTSIDV
-363 SNFDT
+363 SGFNT
-368 SKVTNMSS
+368 SNVTNMSS
-376 MFRSCSVLTSL
+376 MFRSCLA
-387 GVSGFDT
+387 
-394 SKVTDMS
+394 
-401 MMFDTCSSLTS
+401 LTS

-424 HMRYMFY
+424 
-431 YCLKLTSLDLSN
+431 
-443 FNTSKVTDMNYMFRD
+443 
-458 CSALTSLD
+458 
-466 LSSFNMAKVTNSGY
+466 NMG
-480 MLDFGT
+480 
-486 SNKIQTLKTPYNNST
+486 
-501 AIAITTGSTLYK
+501 
-513 EDTGA
+513 
-518 VVTSVPANTTK
+518 
-529 SLTYVDETPNK
+529 
-540 TFPTTWKTEV
+540 
-550 ASSTYM
+550 
-556 TTTVTPANLT
+556 
-566 SIKFAPTVPSGYTQI
+566 
-581 GTLSNGLPVYK
+581 
-592 GTSATD
+592 
-598 IAFVEKKIYAPENS
+598 
-612 SQLFYRLS
+612 
-620 KLTTLDMSVFDTSNA
+620 
-635 TNMSYMFS
+635 YMFS
-643 YCSALT
+643 S
-649 SLNVSNFDTSK
+649 
-660 VTDMGM
+660 
-666 MFYKCSALTSLDVS
+666 CSALTSLDVS

-688 KMDYMFD
+688 VMGDIFSS
-695 ACSALTSLD
+695 CSALTSID
-704 VSNFD
+704 VSGFD
-709 TSKVTNMTC
+709 TANVIDMRA
-718 MFYDCSAL
+718 MFSICSAL
-726 TSLDVSGFNTSI
+726 TSLDVSGFSTSK
-738 VTNMSSMFGHCSAL
+738 VTNMIAMFNKCLALTSIDVSGFNTSNVAYIGLMFSNCSAL

-763 KVTDSAN
+763 KVTNPEN
-770 MLYFGTSNKIQTL
+770 MLNFGTSNKIQTL

-790 SAIEITTGSTLY
+790 SAIPITTGSTLY

-807 AVVTSVPAN
+807 AVVTTVPVG

-961 QTIKIAGIDTSNVTT
+961 ETIKIAGIDTSNVTT

-983 CTALSSLNLTGF
+983 CTALSSLNLAGF

-1098 GVSANTSSSKTFAKK
+1098 GVSANTSTSQTFAKK

-1124 TPSTTTYTKYYGATF
+1124 TPSISTYTKYYGATF
-1139 GSSYPSTSRTDYTFQ
+1139 GSSYPSTSRADYTFQ

-1182 SNSGGG
+1182 SNTGGG
-1188 GSGGGGTDPEPT
+1188 GGGGGGTDPEPT
-1200 PTLPSSFERR
+1200 PTLPSIFEKA
-1210 HERSELGDEIST
+1210 HGASELDGET
-1222 LDEQS
+1222 LDGDS
-1227 IFDILDIFNSESS
+1227 IFNILDIFNSESS
-1240 NTFTAADVTKFAI
+1240 NTFTAEDVTKFAI
-1253 VSNDTY
+1253 VSSDTY
-1259 NDYRIERQIGTVGN
+1259 NDYRIEQTIGSVGN
-1273 MEVAVLSYVGSGY
+1273 MEVAVLSYVGSDYG
-1286 DSLLSGD
+1286 SLLGGD

-1329 VTLDLRGLDASLTT
+1329 VTLDLRGLDTSLTT
-1343 FSFRLPGSVENVI
+1343 FSFRLPDTVENVI

-1372 VTMGQGTIHSTGFGG
+1372 FTMGQGTISSTGFGG

-1392 EGVIGN
+1392 EGVIGGI
-1398 LNLNTILSGNI
+1398 NLNTILSGNI

-1422 FSTNSPE
+1422 FSTISPE

-1480 IYFDERFEAAGG
+1480 IYLDESFEAAGG
-1492 FGDYIEIGGSI
+1492 FGDYIETGGAI
-1503 YYADFRGLSVVP
+1503 YYADFRGLAVVP
-1515 NDNVP
+1515 NDNAP
-1520 SMARNLQ
+1520 NLARYLQ
-1527 VNFPQEIILPEDYD
+1527 VNFPQELILPEDYD
-1541 NGMLQF
+1541 NGVLQF
-1547 ETNATLINH
+1547 ETSATLINY
-1556 DGSTRSFISGNN
+1556 DGSRRSFISENN

-1579 TKLYNVTAEDVDLY
+1579 TKLYNVTVEDVDLY
-1593 IDDKKW
+1593 IEDKKW
-1599 FDPRKNK
+1599 FDPKKNK

-1615 EK
+1615 EE

>member
-1 MKMIKNRKFS
+1 MKMIKNRKFL

-34 ISTALAMPF
+34 ISTALAAPEI
-43 VTPDNAGGA
+43 TYPSDALDNAGGA
-52 FYIGNNSTITMT
+52 FYIDKNSTFTMT

-72 KTFGGGVYVSDGGT
+72 GRTVGGGVYVADGGT
-86 FNMSGGAIYG
+86 FNMSGGSIYG
-96 NTATYSGSQ
+96 NTAAFGGSQ
-105 IYNSGT
+105 IYNRGT

-126 SEDGIYNGGIAG
+126 SRSGIYNTGK
-138 GEMNLYGGT
+138 MNLYGGT
-147 IYEGIYSEYATL
+147 IYENISSHANI
-159 STKMACNIQGTITLP
+159 STKMACNIAGTITLWD
-174 NNESITVEDY
+174 NNATIIVQDY
-184 AGTTPSYKIV
+184 AGVTPSYTIV
-194 ISSTRETGT
+194 IDSTRTPST
-203 IVTLKGSSTEP
+203 IVTFKGSSTEP
-214 DVSKLNISGYNTSK
+214 DVSKLNISGYDTSK
-228 YAVKTVKD
+228 YIVKTVKD
-236 SSGNWTVALAN
+236 SSGNWTVALLN
-247 NSFEFPSDWKT
+247 NSVEFPSDWKT
-258 EVASTDYMTTTVT
+258 QVASSTYMTTTVT
-271 PANLTSIKFVPT
+271 PADITKIQFVAT
-283 VPSGYTKIGTL
+283 VPSGYTQIGTL

-301 KGTTATDIA
+301 KGTTATEIA
-310 FVGKKIFAPEN
+310 FVYG
-321 SYKLFDSLSK
+321 
-331 LKTLDMS
+331 
-338 VLNTSKVTDMSF
+338 
-350 MFRSCSALTSLNV
+350 
-363 SNFDT
+363 
-368 SKVTNMSS
+368 
-376 MFRSCSVLTSL
+376 
-387 GVSGFDT
+387 
-394 SKVTDMS
+394 
-401 MMFDTCSSLTS
+401 
-412 LDVSGFNTSNVT
+412 
-424 HMRYMFY
+424 
-431 YCLKLTSLDLSN
+431 
-443 FNTSKVTDMNYMFRD
+443 
-458 CSALTSLD
+458 
-466 LSSFNMAKVTNSGY
+466 
-480 MLDFGT
+480 
-486 SNKIQTLKTPYNNST
+486 
-501 AIAITTGSTLYK
+501 
-513 EDTGA
+513 
-518 VVTSVPANTTK
+518 
-529 SLTYVDETPNK
+529 
-540 TFPTTWKTEV
+540 
-550 ASSTYM
+550 
-556 TTTVTPANLT
+556 
-566 SIKFAPTVPSGYTQI
+566 
-581 GTLSNGLPVYK
+581 
-592 GTSATD
+592 
-598 IAFVEKKIYAPENS
+598 KIYAPADS
-612 SQLFYRLS
+612 SQLFYNLS
-620 KLTTLDMSVFDTSNA
+620 KLTTLDMSVFNTSNV
-635 TNMSYMFS
+635 TNMSAMFS
-643 YCSALT
+643 NCSALT
-649 SLNVSNFDTSK
+649 SLNVSGFNTSN
-660 VTDMGM
+660 VTGM
-666 MFYKCSALTSLDVS
+666 RSMFNGCSALTSLDVS

-688 KMDYMFD
+688 YMYSMFYN
-695 ACSALTSLD
+695 CSALTSLD

-709 TSKVTNMTC
+709 TSKVTNMGI
-718 MFYDCSAL
+718 MFYNCKALTSLNVSSFNTTKVTYMRAMFSNCSALTSLDVRGFNTSNVTNMNSMFRDCSAL
-726 TSLDVSGFNTSI
+726 TSLDVSGFDTSKVTDMISMFNNCSALTSLDVSGFSTSNVTDMDSMFYYCKTLTSLDVRGFNTSN
-738 VTNMSSMFGHCSAL
+738 VTNMKSMFLNCSAL

-763 KVTDSAN
+763 KVTNPEN
-770 MLYFGTSNKIQTL
+770 MLNFGTSNKIQTL

-790 SAIEITTGSTLY
+790 SAIAITTGSTLY

-807 AVVTSVPAN
+807 AVVTTVPAN

-829 KELPTDWKT
+829 KDLPTDWKT

-920 KATTM
+920 KSTTM

-937 IDVTSFNTSKVTS
+937 IDVTSFNTSKVAS

-961 QTIKIAGIDTSNVTT
+961 ETIKIAGIDTSNVTT

-1070 QTPYNNKSALAITT
+1070 QTPFNNKSALAITT

-1098 GVSANTSSSKTFAKK
+1098 GVSANTSASQTFAKK

-1124 TPSTTTYTKYYGATF
+1124 TPSISTYTKYYGATF

-1154 GWYTEISGGSSIDY
+1154 GWYTEISGGSSIDN

-1188 GSGGGGTDPEPT
+1188 GSGGGGSGGTDPEPT

-1210 HERSELGDEIST
+1210 HGASELDGET

-1240 NTFTAADVTKFAI
+1240 NTFTAEDVTKFAI
-1253 VSNDTY
+1253 VSSETY
-1259 NDYRIERQIGTVGN
+1259 NEYQVEQQIGTVGN
-1273 MEVAVLSYVGSGY
+1273 MEVAVLSYVGSEY
-1286 DSLLSGD
+1286 TSLLGDD
-1293 EWILGIMN
+1293 EWILGIINMN
-1301 NSGTIG
+1301 GTIG

-1329 VTLDLRGLDASLTT
+1329 VTLDLRGLDTSLTT
-1343 FSFRLPGSVENVI
+1343 FPFRLPGSVLNVI
-1356 INDSSAP
+1356 INNSNAP

-1372 VTMGQGTIHSTGFGG
+1372 VTMGFGTISSTGFGG
-1387 FASPG
+1387 VASSG

-1398 LNLNTILSGNI
+1398 LNLNTVLRGYI

-1422 FSTNSPE
+1422 FSTKSPE

-1444 SGVYLCLVR
+1444 PGVYLCLVR

-1480 IYFDERFEAAGG
+1480 IYLIDNFIDAGG
-1492 FGDYIEIGGSI
+1492 FGDYIGIGGSI
-1503 YYADFRGLSVVP
+1503 YYADFRGLVVVSNSNVP
-1515 NDNVP
+1515 N
-1520 SMARNLQ
+1520 MAQ
-1527 VNFPQEIILPEDYD
+1527 YVEVNFPQELIVPEDYD
-1541 NGMLQF
+1541 NGMVQF
-1547 ETNATLINH
+1547 ETNAILINY
-1556 DGSTRSFISGNN
+1556 DGSTRNFISGNN
-1568 NGSSGNLEIAR
+1568 NGSSGNLEIAH

-1593 IDDKKW
+1593 IEDKKW
-1599 FDPRKNK
+1599 FDPKKNK
-1606 IQIKTQNDG
+1606 IKLKTQISG
-1615 EK
+1615 EEE

>member
-11 KFLLSIFLPVV
+11 RFLLSIFLPVV

-34 ISTALAMPF
+34 ISTALAMPEPEYPE
-43 VTPDNAGGA
+43 VTDGGA
-52 FYIGNNSTITMT
+52 FYIGKNSTFTMT

-72 KTFGGGVYVSDGGT
+72 TSSFGGGVYVADGGT
-86 FNMSGGAIYG
+86 FNMSGGSIYG
-96 NTATYSGSQ
+96 NTAAKDGSQ
-105 IYNSGT
+105 ICNHGT
-111 FTMTGGTIGKNGTTA
+111 FTMIGGTIGKNGTTA
-126 SEDGIYNGGIAG
+126 SESGIYNK

-147 IYEGIYSEYATL
+147 IYEGILSSYASF
-159 STKMACNIQGTITLP
+159 STKMACNIQGTITLQ
-174 NNESITVEDY
+174 NGATITVEDY
-184 AGTTPSYKIV
+184 AGTTPSYTIV
-194 ISSTRETGT
+194 ITSTRTPST
-203 IVTLKGSSTEP
+203 IVTFKGSSTEP

-228 YAVKTVKD
+228 YVVKAVKD
-236 SSGNWTVALAN
+236 SSGNWTVALVN
-247 NSFEFPSDWKT
+247 NSVEFPSDWKT
-258 EVASTDYMTTTVT
+258 QVASSTYMTTTVT
-271 PANLTSIKFVPT
+271 PADITKIQFVAT
-283 VPSGYTKIGTL
+283 VPSGYTQIGTL

-301 KGTTATDIA
+301 KGTTATEIA
-310 FVGKKIFAPEN
+310 FVWGKIMAPAD
-321 SYKLFDSLSK
+321 SSSLFSGMSILNAVDFSNF
-331 LKTLDMS
+331 KTDN
-338 VLNTSKVTDMSF
+338 VTSMKY
-350 MFRSCSALTSLNV
+350 MFNGCNALTSLNLE
-363 SNFDT
+363 SFDT
-368 SKVTNMSS
+368 SKVTNMSE
-376 MFRSCSVLTSL
+376 MFEYCYKLTSI
-387 GVSGFDT
+387 
-394 SKVTDMS
+394 
-401 MMFDTCSSLTS
+401 
-412 LDVSGFNTSNVT
+412 DVSGFNTANVT
-424 HMRYMFY
+424 TMSYMFSN
-431 YCLKLTSLDLSN
+431 CKVLTSLDLSNFKTANVTTMSWMFRDCSTLTSLDLSN
-443 FNTSKVTDMNYMFRD
+443 FNTSKVTNMGSMFGSCSNLTSLNLKSFDTSKVTDMAYMFSGCSKLTSIDVSGFNTANVTDMNGMFSSCSKLTSLDLSDFNTSNVTAMYQMFASCSKLTSLDLSGFNTANVNYMNSMFY
-458 CSALTSLD
+458 CCEALTSLD
-466 LSSFNMAKVTNSGY
+466 LSSFNTSKVTKMSNMFQNCSSLTSLNISSFNMAKVTNMSN
-480 MLDFGT
+480 MLNFGT
-486 SNKIQTLKTPYNNST
+486 SNKI
-501 AIAITTGSTLYK
+501 
-513 EDTGA
+513 E
-518 VVTSVPANTTK
+518 
-529 SLTYVDETPNK
+529 
-540 TFPTTWKTEV
+540 
-550 ASSTYM
+550 
-556 TTTVTPANLT
+556 
-566 SIKFAPTVPSGYTQI
+566 
-581 GTLSNGLPVYK
+581 
-592 GTSATD
+592 
-598 IAFVEKKIYAPENS
+598 
-612 SQLFYRLS
+612 
-620 KLTTLDMSVFDTSNA
+620 
-635 TNMSYMFS
+635 
-643 YCSALT
+643 
-649 SLNVSNFDTSK
+649 
-660 VTDMGM
+660 
-666 MFYKCSALTSLDVS
+666 
-680 GFNTSNVT
+680 
-688 KMDYMFD
+688 
-695 ACSALTSLD
+695 
-704 VSNFD
+704 
-709 TSKVTNMTC
+709 
-718 MFYDCSAL
+718 
-726 TSLDVSGFNTSI
+726 
-738 VTNMSSMFGHCSAL
+738 
-752 TSLDLSSFNMT
+752 
-763 KVTDSAN
+763 
-770 MLYFGTSNKIQTL
+770 TL

-790 SAIEITTGSTLY
+790 SAIAITTGSTLY

-807 AVVTSVPAN
+807 AVVTTVPAN

-838 QLNSSTYMTS
+838 QLNSSIYMTS

-937 IDVTSFNTSKVTS
+937 IDVTSFNTSIVTS

-983 CTALSSLNLTGF
+983 CTALSSLNLAGF

-1070 QTPYNNKSALAITT
+1070 QTPYKNTSALAITT

-1098 GVSANTSSSKTFAKK
+1098 GVSANTSTSQTFAKK

-1124 TPSTTTYTKYYGATF
+1124 TPSISTYTKYYGATF
-1139 GSSYPSTSRTDYTFQ
+1139 GSSYPSTSRADYTFQ
-1154 GWYTEISGGSSIDY
+1154 GWYTEISGGSSIDN

-1188 GSGGGGTDPEPT
+1188 GSGGGGSGGTDPEPT

-1210 HERSELGDEIST
+1210 HGASELDGET

-1240 NTFTAADVTKFAI
+1240 NTFTAEDVTKFAI
-1253 VSNDTY
+1253 VSSETY
-1259 NDYRIERQIGTVGN
+1259 NEYQVEQQLGTVGN
-1273 MEVAVLSYVGSGY
+1273 MEVAVLSYVGSEY
-1286 DSLLSGD
+1286 TSLLGDD
-1293 EWILGIMN
+1293 EWILGIINMN
-1301 NSGTIG
+1301 GTIG

-1329 VTLDLRGLDASLTT
+1329 VTLDLRGLDTSLTT
-1343 FSFRLPGSVENVI
+1343 FPFRLPGSVLNVI
-1356 INDSSAP
+1356 INNSNAP

-1372 VTMGQGTIHSTGFGG
+1372 VTMGFGTISSTGFGG
-1387 FASPG
+1387 SGSNG

-1398 LNLNTILSGNI
+1398 LNLNTVLRGYI

-1422 FSTNSPE
+1422 FSTKSPE

-1444 SGVYLCLVR
+1444 LGVYLCLVR

-1468 DVFLAFVSYTSP
+1468 DVFLAFVSYTSS
-1480 IYFDERFEAAGG
+1480 IYLTDNFSAAGG
-1492 FGDYIEIGGSI
+1492 FGDYIGIGGSI
-1503 YYADFRGLSVVP
+1503 YYADFRGLEVVSNSSVP
-1515 NDNVP
+1515 N
-1520 SMARNLQ
+1520 MAGYVE
-1527 VNFPQEIILPEDYD
+1527 VNFSQELIVPEDYD
-1541 NGMLQF
+1541 NGMVQF
-1547 ETNATLINH
+1547 ESSSTLILINY
-1556 DGSTRSFISGNN
+1556 DGSRRSFISGNN

-1593 IDDKKW
+1593 IEDKKW
-1599 FDPRKNK
+1599 FDPKKNK
-1606 IQIKTQNDG
+1606 IQLKTQNDG
-1615 EK
+1615 EQE

>member
-11 KFLLSIFLPVV
+11 KFLVSIFLPVV

-34 ISTALAMPF
+34 ISTALAAPEI
-43 VTPDNAGGA
+43 TYPSDALDNAGGA
-52 FYIGNNSTITMT
+52 FYIDKNSTFTMT

-72 KTFGGGVYVSDGGT
+72 GRTVGGGVYVADGGT
-86 FNMSGGAIYG
+86 FNMSGGSIYG
-96 NTATYSGSQ
+96 NTAAFGGSQ
-105 IYNSGT
+105 IYNRGT

-126 SEDGIYNGGIAG
+126 SRSGIYNTGK
-138 GEMNLYGGT
+138 MNLYGGT
-147 IYEGIYSEYATL
+147 IYENISSHANI
-159 STKMACNIQGTITLP
+159 STKMACNIAGTITLWD
-174 NNESITVEDY
+174 NNATIIVQDY
-184 AGTTPSYKIV
+184 AGVTPSYTIV
-194 ISSTRETGT
+194 IDSTRTPST
-203 IVTLKGSSTEP
+203 IVTFKGSSTEP
-214 DVSKLNISGYNTSK
+214 DVSKLSITGYDTSK
-228 YAVKTVKD
+228 YVVKTVKD
-236 SSGNWTVALAN
+236 SSGNWTVALLN
-247 NSFEFPSDWKT
+247 NSVEFPSDWKT
-258 EVASTDYMTTTVT
+258 QVASSTYMTTTIT
-271 PANLTSIKFVPT
+271 PANLTSIKFVAS
-283 VPSGYTKIGTL
+283 VPSGYTQIGTL
-294 STGLPVY
+294 STGLTVY
-301 KGTTATDIA
+301 KGTTATEIA
-310 FVGKKIFAPEN
+310 FVWEKIYAPAD
-321 SYKLFDSLSK
+321 SSQLFYNLSK
-331 LKTLDMS
+331 LTTLDMS
-338 VLNTSKVTDMSF
+338 VFNTSNVTNMSA
-350 MFRSCSALTSLNV
+350 MFSNCSALTSLNV
-363 SNFDT
+363 SGFNT
-368 SKVTNMSS
+368 SNVTGMRS
-376 MFRSCSVLTSL
+376 MFNGCSA
-387 GVSGFDT
+387 
-394 SKVTDMS
+394 
-401 MMFDTCSSLTS
+401 LTS

-424 HMRYMFY
+424 YMYSMFY
-431 YCLKLTSLDLSN
+431 NCSALTSLDLSN
-443 FNTSKVTDMNYMFRD
+443 FDTSKVTNMGIMFYNCKALTRINVSNFDTSKVTYMRAMFSNCSALTSLDVSGFNTSNVTNMNSMFRDCSALTSLDVSGFDTSKVTDMISMFNNCSALTSLDVRGFSTSNVTD
-458 CSALTSLD
+458 MDSMFYYCKTLTSLDVRGFNTSNVTNMSNMFWNCSALTSLD
-466 LSSFNMAKVTNSGY
+466 LSSFNMAKVTSSSN
-480 MLDFGT
+480 MLNFGS
-486 SNKIQTLKTPYNNST
+486 SNKIETLKTPYKNLT
-501 AIAITTGSTLYK
+501 AIA
-513 EDTGA
+513 
-518 VVTSVPANTTK
+518 
-529 SLTYVDETPNK
+529 
-540 TFPTTWKTEV
+540 
-550 ASSTYM
+550 
-556 TTTVTPANLT
+556 
-566 SIKFAPTVPSGYTQI
+566 
-581 GTLSNGLPVYK
+581 
-592 GTSATD
+592 
-598 IAFVEKKIYAPENS
+598 
-612 SQLFYRLS
+612 
-620 KLTTLDMSVFDTSNA
+620 
-635 TNMSYMFS
+635 
-643 YCSALT
+643 
-649 SLNVSNFDTSK
+649 
-660 VTDMGM
+660 
-666 MFYKCSALTSLDVS
+666 
-680 GFNTSNVT
+680 
-688 KMDYMFD
+688 
-695 ACSALTSLD
+695 
-704 VSNFD
+704 
-709 TSKVTNMTC
+709 
-718 MFYDCSAL
+718 
-726 TSLDVSGFNTSI
+726 
-738 VTNMSSMFGHCSAL
+738 
-752 TSLDLSSFNMT
+752 
-763 KVTDSAN
+763 
-770 MLYFGTSNKIQTL
+770 
-783 KTPYNNS
+783 
-790 SAIEITTGSTLY
+790 ITTGSTLY

-807 AVVTSVPAN
+807 AVVTTVPAN

-910 SISFTNFNTS
+910 SISFSNFNTS

-931 ASGLTT
+931 ATGLTT
-937 IDVTSFNTSKVTS
+937 IDVTSFNTSKVTNMS
-950 MTYMFNACTKL
+950 YMFNTCTKL

-983 CTALSSLNLTGF
+983 CTALSSLNLAGF

-1124 TPSTTTYTKYYGATF
+1124 TPSISTYTKYYGATF
-1139 GSSYPSTSRTDYTFQ
+1139 GSSYPSTSRADYTFQ
-1154 GWYTEISGGSSIDY
+1154 GWYTDISGGSSIDY

-1182 SNSGGG
+1182 SNTGGG
-1188 GSGGGGTDPEPT
+1188 GSGGTDPEPT
-1200 PTLPSSFERR
+1200 PTLPSSFEKA
-1210 HERSELGDEIST
+1210 HGESELQGET
-1222 LDEQS
+1222 LDGQS

-1240 NTFTAADVTKFAI
+1240 NTFTAEDVTKFAI
-1253 VSNDTY
+1253 VSGETY
-1259 NDYRIERQIGTVGN
+1259 NDYQVEQQLGTVGN
-1273 MEVAVLSYVGSGY
+1273 MEVAVLSYVGSDYG
-1286 DSLLSGD
+1286 SLLSGD
-1293 EWILGIMN
+1293 QWILGIMST
-1301 NSGTIG
+1301 SGTIG

-1329 VTLDLRGLDASLTT
+1329 VTLDLRGLDTSLTT
-1343 FSFRLPGSVENVI
+1343 FSFRLPDTVENVI
-1356 INDSSAP
+1356 INYSAAP

-1372 VTMGQGTIHSTGFGG
+1372 VTMGQGTISSTGFGG
-1387 FASPG
+1387 VASSN

-1398 LNLNTILSGNI
+1398 LNLNTVLRGNI

-1416 IKGFAV
+1416 IKGFAI

-1444 SGVYLCLVR
+1444 LGVYLCLVR
-1453 VTDDFT
+1453 VTDEFT

-1480 IYFDERFEAAGG
+1480 IYLDESFEAAGG

-1503 YYADFRGLSVVP
+1503 YYADFRGLAVVP
-1515 NDNVP
+1515 NDNAP
-1520 SMARNLQ
+1520 NMARSLQ

-1547 ETNATLINH
+1547 ETSRTLINY

-1593 IDDKKW
+1593 IEDKKW
-1599 FDPRKNK
+1599 FDPKKNK
-1606 IQIKTQNDG
+1606 IKLKTQISG
-1615 EK
+1615 EEE

>member
-1 MKMIKNRKFS
+1 MIKNRKFS
-11 KFLLSIFLPVV
+11 KFLLSIFLPVA

-34 ISTALAMPF
+34 ISTALAAPEIQIS
-43 VTPDNAGGA
+43 PDADNAGGA
-52 FYIGNNSTITMT
+52 FYIGNNSTFTMT

-72 KTFGGGVYVSDGGT
+72 RSYGGGVYVADGGT
-86 FNMSGGAIYG
+86 FNMSGGSIYG
-96 NTATYSGSQ
+96 NTAALGGSQ
-105 IYNSGT
+105 IYNNGT

-126 SEDGIYNGGIAG
+126 SESGIYNK

-147 IYEGIYSEYATL
+147 IYEGVFSAYGTL
-159 STKMACNIQGTITLP
+159 STKMACNIQGTITLQ
-174 NNESITVEDY
+174 NGATITVEDY
-184 AGTTPSYKIV
+184 AGTTPSYTIV
-194 ISSTRETGT
+194 IDSTRTPST
-203 IVTLKGSSTEP
+203 IVTFKGSSTEP

-228 YAVKTVKD
+228 YVVKAVKD
-236 SSGNWTVALAN
+236 SSGNWTAALVN
-247 NSFEFPSDWKT
+247 NSVEFPSDWKT
-258 EVASTDYMTTTVT
+258 QVASSTYMTTTIT
-271 PANLTSIKFVPT
+271 PANLTSIKFAPT

-301 KGTTATDIA
+301 QGTTATEIA
-310 FVGKKIFAPEN
+310 FVWEKIMAPAN
-321 SYKLFDSLSK
+321 SSELFYEMSN
-331 LKTLDMS
+331 LKS
-338 VLNTSKVTDMSF
+338 VDL
-350 MFRSCSALTSLNV
+350 
-363 SNFDT
+363 
-368 SKVTNMSS
+368 
-376 MFRSCSVLTSL
+376 
-387 GVSGFDT
+387 SGFDT
-394 SKVTDMS
+394 SKVTDMYS
-401 MMFDTCSSLTS
+401 
-412 LDVSGFNTSNVT
+412 
-424 HMRYMFY
+424 MFY
-431 YCLKLTSLDLSN
+431 NCN
-443 FNTSKVTDMNYMFRD
+443 
-458 CSALTSLD
+458 ALTSLD
-466 LSSFNMAKVTNSGY
+466 LSRFDTPNVTTMYYMFSGCSSLTSLNLESFNTSKVTHMSY
-480 MLDFGT
+480 MF
-486 SNKIQTLKTPYNNST
+486 YNC
-501 AIAITTGSTLYK
+501 
-513 EDTGA
+513 GA
-518 VVTSVPANTTK
+518 
-529 SLTYVDETPNK
+529 
-540 TFPTTWKTEV
+540 
-550 ASSTYM
+550 
-556 TTTVTPANLT
+556 LT
-566 SIKFAPTVPSGYTQI
+566 SLNLKS
-581 GTLSNGLPVYK
+581 
-592 GTSATD
+592 
-598 IAFVEKKIYAPENS
+598 
-612 SQLFYRLS
+612 
-620 KLTTLDMSVFDTSNA
+620 FDTSKVI
-635 TNMSYMFS
+635 NMSYMFS
-643 YCSALT
+643 SCSKLT
-649 SLNVSNFDTSK
+649 SI
-660 VTDMGM
+660 
-666 MFYKCSALTSLDVS
+666 DVS
-680 GFNTSNVT
+680 GFNTANVKYMSYMFGSCSKLTSIDVSGFNTANVT
-688 KMDYMFD
+688 DMSGMFRSCD
-695 ACSALTSLD
+695 ALTSLNI
-704 VSNFD
+704 SSFD
-709 TSKVTNMTC
+709 TSKVTNMSN
-718 MFYDCSAL
+718 MFQNCSSL
-726 TSLDVSGFNTSI
+726 TSLNI
-738 VTNMSSMFGHCSAL
+738 
-752 TSLDLSSFNMT
+752 SSFDMT
-763 KVTDSAN
+763 KVTSSTN
-770 MLYFGTSNKIQTL
+770 MLNFGTSNKIETL

-790 SAIEITTGSTLY
+790 SAIAITTGSTLY

-807 AVVTSVPAN
+807 AVVTTVPAN

-931 ASGLTT
+931 ATGLTT
-937 IDVTSFNTSKVTS
+937 IDVTSFNTSIVTS

-1098 GVSANTSSSKTFAKK
+1098 GVSANTSTSQTFAKK

-1124 TPSTTTYTKYYGATF
+1124 TPSISTYTKYYGATF
-1139 GSSYPSTSRTDYTFQ
+1139 GSSYPSTSRADYTFQ
-1154 GWYTEISGGSSIDY
+1154 GWYTEISGGSSIDN

-1182 SNSGGG
+1182 SNTGGG
-1188 GSGGGGTDPEPT
+1188 GSGGGGSGGTDPEPT

-1210 HERSELGDEIST
+1210 HGASELDGET

-1240 NTFTAADVTKFAI
+1240 NTFTAEDVTKFAI
-1253 VSNDTY
+1253 VSSETY
-1259 NDYRIERQIGTVGN
+1259 NEYQVEQQLGTVGN
-1273 MEVAVLSYVGSGY
+1273 MEVAVLSYIGSEY
-1286 DSLLSGD
+1286 VSLLGGD
-1293 EWILGIMN
+1293 QWILGIINMN
-1301 NSGTIG
+1301 GTIG

-1329 VTLDLRGLDASLTT
+1329 VTLDLRGLDTSLTT

-1356 INDSSAP
+1356 INNSNAP

-1372 VTMGQGTIHSTGFGG
+1372 VTMGFGTISSTGFGG
-1387 FASPG
+1387 SGSNG

-1398 LNLNTILSGNI
+1398 LNLNTVLRGYI

-1422 FSTNSPE
+1422 FSTKSPE

-1444 SGVYLCLVR
+1444 LGVYLCLVR

-1468 DVFLAFVSYTSP
+1468 DVFLAFVSYTSS
-1480 IYFDERFEAAGG
+1480 IYLTDNFSAAGG
-1492 FGDYIEIGGSI
+1492 FGDYIGIGGSI
-1503 YYADFRGLSVVP
+1503 YYADFRGLEVVSNSNVP
-1515 NDNVP
+1515 N
-1520 SMARNLQ
+1520 MAQNFE

-1547 ETNATLINH
+1547 ETSATLINH

-1593 IDDKKW
+1593 IEDKKW
-1599 FDPRKNK
+1599 FDPKKNK
-1606 IQIKTQNDG
+1606 IQLKTQNDG
-1615 EK
+1615 EQE

>member
-1 MKMIKNRKFS
+1 MIKNRKFL

-34 ISTALAMPF
+34 ISTALAMPEPEYPEL
-43 VTPDNAGGA
+43 TDGGA
-52 FYIGNNSTITMT
+52 FYIGKNSTFTMT

-72 KTFGGGVYVSDGGT
+72 TSSFGGGVYVADGGT
-86 FNMSGGAIYG
+86 FNMSGGSIYG
-96 NTATYSGSQ
+96 NTAAKDGSQ
-105 IYNSGT
+105 ICNHGT

-126 SEDGIYNGGIAG
+126 SESGIYNK

-147 IYEGIYSEYATL
+147 IYEGILSSYASF
-159 STKMACNIQGTITLP
+159 STKMACNIQGTITLQ
-174 NNESITVEDY
+174 NGATITVEDY
-184 AGTTPSYKIV
+184 AGTTPSYTIV
-194 ISSTRETGT
+194 IDSTRAPGT
-203 IVTLKGSSTEP
+203 IVTFKGSSTEP
-214 DVSKLNISGYNTSK
+214 DVSKLSISGYNTSK
-228 YAVKTVKD
+228 YVVKAVKD
-236 SSGNWTVALAN
+236 SSGNWTAALVN
-247 NSFEFPSDWKT
+247 NSVDFPSDWKT
-258 EVASTDYMTTTVT
+258 QVASSTYMTTTIT
-271 PANLTSIKFVPT
+271 PKNLTSIKFAPT

-301 KGTTATDIA
+301 QGTTVTEIA
-310 FVGKKIFAPEN
+310 FVYGKIYAPVSS
-321 SYKLFDSLSK
+321 SYLFSSLTN
-331 LKTLDMS
+331 L
-338 VLNTSKVTDMSF
+338 LNIDFSAFDTSKVTNMGH
-350 MFRSCSALTSLNV
+350 MFDNCPALTSLNV

-368 SKVTNMSS
+368 YEVTSMSYMFDHCSALTSLDLRNFDTSKVTIMSS
-376 MFRSCSVLTSL
+376 MFGSCSALTSL
-387 GVSGFDT
+387 DVSGFNTSSVTTMGSMFQYCSALTSLNVSGFDT
-394 SKVTDMS
+394 SKVTNMGS
-401 MMFDTCSSLTS
+401 MFANCGTLTS

-424 HMRYMFY
+424 TMSSMFNGCSALTSLDVSGFDTSKVTGMGYMFKNCSALTSLDVSGFNTTKVTDMSSVFY
-431 YCLKLTSLDLSN
+431 NCSSLTSLDLSN
-443 FNTSKVTDMNYMFRD
+443 FNTSNVTTMSDMFR
-458 CSALTSLD
+458 
-466 LSSFNMAKVTNSGY
+466 N
-480 MLDFGT
+480 
-486 SNKIQTLKTPYNNST
+486 
-501 AIAITTGSTLYK
+501 
-513 EDTGA
+513 
-518 VVTSVPANTTK
+518 
-529 SLTYVDETPNK
+529 
-540 TFPTTWKTEV
+540 
-550 ASSTYM
+550 
-556 TTTVTPANLT
+556 
-566 SIKFAPTVPSGYTQI
+566 
-581 GTLSNGLPVYK
+581 
-592 GTSATD
+592 
-598 IAFVEKKIYAPENS
+598 
-612 SQLFYRLS
+612 
-620 KLTTLDMSVFDTSNA
+620 
-635 TNMSYMFS
+635 
-643 YCSALT
+643 
-649 SLNVSNFDTSK
+649 
-660 VTDMGM
+660 
-666 MFYKCSALTSLDVS
+666 CSALTSLDVS
-680 GFNTSNVT
+680 GFNTSNVIH
-688 KMDYMFD
+688 MSYMFD
-695 ACSALTSLD
+695 
-704 VSNFD
+704 
-709 TSKVTNMTC
+709 
-718 MFYDCSAL
+718 
-726 TSLDVSGFNTSI
+726 
-738 VTNMSSMFGHCSAL
+738 HCSAL
-752 TSLDLSSFNMT
+752 TSLNLSNFNTTKVIYMYYMFSNCSALTSLNVSNLDTSKVKSMNNMFSNCSALTTLDLSSFNMA
-763 KVTDSAN
+763 KVTNMSN
-770 MLYFGTSNKIQTL
+770 MLNFGSSNKIETL

-790 SAIEITTGSTLY
+790 SAIAITTGSTLY

-807 AVVTSVPAN
+807 VVVTTVPAN

-829 KELPTDWKT
+829 KDLPTDWKT

-931 ASGLTT
+931 ATGLTT
-937 IDVTSFNTSKVTS
+937 IDVTSFNTSKVTNMS
-950 MTYMFNACTKL
+950 YMFNACTKL

-1039 KVLNLSSFNMSKT
+1039 KILNLSSFNMSKT

-1124 TPSTTTYTKYYGATF
+1124 TPSISTYTKYYGATF
-1139 GSSYPSTSRTDYTFQ
+1139 GSSYPSTSRADYTFQ

-1182 SNSGGG
+1182 SNTGGG
-1188 GSGGGGTDPEPT
+1188 GSGGGGSGGTDPEPT

-1210 HERSELGDEIST
+1210 HGASELDGET

-1240 NTFTAADVTKFAI
+1240 NTFTAEDVTKFAI
-1253 VSNDTY
+1253 VSSETY
-1259 NDYRIERQIGTVGN
+1259 NEYQVEQQIGTVGN
-1273 MEVAVLSYVGSGY
+1273 MEVAVLSYVGSEY
-1286 DSLLSGD
+1286 TSLLGD
-1293 EWILGIMN
+1293 DQWILGIINMN
-1301 NSGTIG
+1301 GTIG

-1329 VTLDLRGLDASLTT
+1329 VTLDLRGLDTSLTT
-1343 FSFRLPGSVENVI
+1343 FPFRLPGSVLNVI
-1356 INDSSAP
+1356 INNSNAP

-1372 VTMGQGTIHSTGFGG
+1372 VTMGFGTISSTGFGG
-1387 FASPG
+1387 VASSG

-1398 LNLNTILSGNI
+1398 LNLNTVLRGYI

-1422 FSTNSPE
+1422 FSTKSPE

-1444 SGVYLCLVR
+1444 PGVYLCLVR

-1480 IYFDERFEAAGG
+1480 IYLIDNFIDAGG
-1492 FGDYIEIGGSI
+1492 FGDYIGIGGSI
-1503 YYADFRGLSVVP
+1503 YYADFRGLVVVSNSNVP
-1515 NDNVP
+1515 N
-1520 SMARNLQ
+1520 MAQ
-1527 VNFPQEIILPEDYD
+1527 YVEVNFPQELIVPEDYD
-1541 NGMLQF
+1541 NGMVQF
-1547 ETNATLINH
+1547 ETNAILINY
-1556 DGSTRSFISGNN
+1556 DGSTRNFISGNN
-1568 NGSSGNLEIAR
+1568 NGSSGNLEIAH

-1593 IDDKKW
+1593 IEDKKW
-1599 FDPRKNK
+1599 FDPKKNK
-1606 IQIKTQNDG
+1606 IKLKTQISG
-1615 EK
+1615 EEE

>member
-34 ISTALAMPF
+34 ISTALAAPEI
-43 VTPDNAGGA
+43 TIPSDALDNAGGA
-52 FYIGNNSTITMT
+52 FYIDKNSTFTMT

-72 KTFGGGVYVSDGGT
+72 GRTVGGGVYVADGGT
-86 FNMSGGAIYG
+86 FNMSGGSIYG
-96 NTATYSGSQ
+96 NTAAFGGSQ
-105 IYNSGT
+105 IYNIGT

-126 SEDGIYNGGIAG
+126 SRSGIYNTGK
-138 GEMNLYGGT
+138 MNLYGGT
-147 IYEGIYSEYATL
+147 IYENISSHANI
-159 STKMACNIQGTITLP
+159 STKMACNIAGTITFWD
-174 NNESITVEDY
+174 NNATIIVQDY
-184 AGTTPSYKIV
+184 AGVTPSYTIV
-194 ISSTRETGT
+194 IDSTRTPST
-203 IVTLKGSSTEP
+203 IVTFKGSSTEP
-214 DVSKLNISGYNTSK
+214 DVSKLSITGYDTSK
-228 YAVKTVKD
+228 YVVKTVKD
-236 SSGNWTVALAN
+236 SSGNWTVALVN
-247 NSFEFPSDWKT
+247 NSVEFPSDWKT
-258 EVASTDYMTTTVT
+258 QVASSTYMTTTIT
-271 PANLTSIKFVPT
+271 PANLTSIKFAPT
-283 VPSGYTKIGTL
+283 VPSGYTQIGTL

-310 FVGKKIFAPEN
+310 FVGKKIFAPVN
-321 SYKLFDSLSK
+321 SSYLFYNLSK

-338 VLNTSKVTDMSF
+338 GFNTSNVTNMSY
-350 MFRSCSALTSLNV
+350 MFYGCSVLTSLDVGGFNT
-363 SNFDT
+363 SN
-368 SKVTNMSS
+368 VTNMSS
-376 MFRSCSVLTSL
+376 MFRSCLA
-387 GVSGFDT
+387 
-394 SKVTDMS
+394 
-401 MMFDTCSSLTS
+401 LTS

-424 HMRYMFY
+424 
-431 YCLKLTSLDLSN
+431 
-443 FNTSKVTDMNYMFRD
+443 
-458 CSALTSLD
+458 
-466 LSSFNMAKVTNSGY
+466 NMG
-480 MLDFGT
+480 
-486 SNKIQTLKTPYNNST
+486 
-501 AIAITTGSTLYK
+501 
-513 EDTGA
+513 
-518 VVTSVPANTTK
+518 
-529 SLTYVDETPNK
+529 
-540 TFPTTWKTEV
+540 
-550 ASSTYM
+550 
-556 TTTVTPANLT
+556 
-566 SIKFAPTVPSGYTQI
+566 
-581 GTLSNGLPVYK
+581 
-592 GTSATD
+592 
-598 IAFVEKKIYAPENS
+598 
-612 SQLFYRLS
+612 
-620 KLTTLDMSVFDTSNA
+620 
-635 TNMSYMFS
+635 YMFS
-643 YCSALT
+643 S
-649 SLNVSNFDTSK
+649 
-660 VTDMGM
+660 
-666 MFYKCSALTSLDVS
+666 CSALTSLDVS

-688 KMDYMFD
+688 VMGDIFSS
-695 ACSALTSLD
+695 CSALTSI
-704 VSNFD
+704 
-709 TSKVTNMTC
+709 
-718 MFYDCSAL
+718 
-726 TSLDVSGFNTSI
+726 DVSGFNTSNVTDMSRMFYNSSALTSI
-738 VTNMSSMFGHCSAL
+738 DVSGFDTANVIDMRAMFSICSALTSIDVSGFSTSKVTNMIAMFNKCLALTSIDVSGFNTSNVAYIGLMFSNCSAL

-763 KVTDSAN
+763 KVTNPEN
-770 MLYFGTSNKIQTL
+770 MLNFGTSNKIQTL
-783 KTPYNNS
+783 KTPYNNT
-790 SAIEITTGSTLY
+790 SAIPITTGSTLY

-807 AVVTSVPAN
+807 AVVTTVPAN

-937 IDVTSFNTSKVTS
+937 IDVTSFNTSIVTS

-1039 KVLNLSSFNMSKT
+1039 KILNLSSFNMSKT

-1124 TPSTTTYTKYYGATF
+1124 TPSISTYTKYYGATF
-1139 GSSYPSTSRTDYTFQ
+1139 GSSYPSTSRADYTFQ

-1182 SNSGGG
+1182 SNTGGG

-1210 HERSELGDEIST
+1210 HGASELDGET

-1240 NTFTAADVTKFAI
+1240 NTFTAEDVTKFAI
-1253 VSNDTY
+1253 VSSETY
-1259 NDYRIERQIGTVGN
+1259 NEYQVEQQLGTVGN
-1273 MEVAVLSYVGSGY
+1273 MEVAVLSYIGSEY
-1286 DSLLSGD
+1286 VSLLGGD
-1293 EWILGIMN
+1293 QWILGIINMN
-1301 NSGTIG
+1301 GTIG

-1329 VTLDLRGLDASLTT
+1329 VTLDLRGLDTSLTT
-1343 FSFRLPGSVENVI
+1343 FPFRLPGSVLNVI
-1356 INDSSAP
+1356 INNSNAP

-1372 VTMGQGTIHSTGFGG
+1372 VTMGFGTISSTGFGG
-1387 FASPG
+1387 VASSG

-1398 LNLNTILSGNI
+1398 LNLNTVLRGYI

-1422 FSTNSPE
+1422 FSTKSPE

-1444 SGVYLCLVR
+1444 PGVYLCLVR
-1453 VTDDFT
+1453 VTDNFT
-1459 SKFSGVSTD
+1459 SSFSGVSTD
-1468 DVFLAFVSYTSP
+1468 DVFLAFVSYTSS
-1480 IYFDERFEAAGG
+1480 IYLTDNFSAAGG
-1492 FGDYIEIGGSI
+1492 FGDYIGIGGSI
-1503 YYADFRGLSVVP
+1503 YYADFRGLEVVSNSNVP
-1515 NDNVP
+1515 N
-1520 SMARNLQ
+1520 MAQNFE

-1541 NGMLQF
+1541 NGMVQF
-1547 ETNATLINH
+1547 ETNAILINY
-1556 DGSTRSFISGNN
+1556 DGSTRNFISGNN
-1568 NGSSGNLEIAR
+1568 NGSSGNLEIAH

-1593 IDDKKW
+1593 IEDKKW
-1599 FDPRKNK
+1599 FDPKKNK
-1606 IQIKTQNDG
+1606 IKLKTQISG
-1615 EK
+1615 EEE